1 MAGVDDLGFKIN
13 VDASGATKGA
23 NEFTAAAGRIAE
35 ATRAMARATQ
45 GAKAAVLQNAVSGRG
60 GAEYRT
66 MMKQIE
72 AYKGLIKVTREL
84 TAVRKELDGVDF
96 SKTAK
101 NISEAVKAMAKATRT
116 TDYLGSPQLDK
127 VKSQIDMYARLAN
140 VTRDFARAN
149 KELQSSLAKTNQ
161 AVAAA
166 KTPQGTATTDRE
178 RQAAID
184 RYRNRAQNAALLRNS
199 AGSSG
204 IVVERGVREETE
216 AYKELVDAIGK
227 AAAAEEKRAI
237 SAGISRDI
245 ADIKKREADETRRLA
260 EAERDAAEI
269 SGRSQAFRATQIAD
283 INSAIDANNRYIG
296 ALESTRFAAQ
306 DLRNYLSLLAAGF
319 TSLSVA
325 SVAAAAS
332 QERAFADVAR
342 TTQMSAQSA
351 EMRTLSNTYKDLST
365 QISTTYED
373 LSQIGSLGAQMGISA
388 DKLGDF
394 THAVAGFTT
403 ITGTN
408 IDSATEAFGRFFE
421 MVDNAGVEADHSGE
435 RYMNFA
441 SQVAELGAKS
451 VATESEI
458 LTMANSIAASAAS
471 AGIGQDAILA
481 YATALSSLGIK
492 QEWARGSLQ
501 RIFGSINDAVAEAGE
516 GMDKFATVLGMT
528 TTEAENLWRTDPST
542 FFNNLLTSLNN
553 VTDSVE
559 RWTIIKN
566 LGFKNTR
573 DIQLLQ
579 RLSLNIDLVN
589 ESFRNS
595 ADAARNTEFLDSSLE
610 TLNATLTETI
620 QRWKNSLANLGA
632 SLGGPFLGVV
642 KKILD
647 GLIVIQDALSH
658 IGDNAF
664 GRVFLAASSG
674 LVIFGSLVAI
684 SKVLQALVLNV
695 AASYVSMKTNMV
707 QAGLSGQMTW
717 SNIYKLIKQ
726 ANTALYENIGL
737 MKTRAA
743 LERSDRAAT
752 SLGGLAAAGAA
763 ARKNA
768 DAIKAVGQAAG
779 EAGKD
784 LVSVGAAAASSAA
797 QTGLLAR
804 AMGGLKGVMSGI
816 ASLGPMGWIGIAATV
831 IPIAI
836 QLYDEW
842 ANSAKRAAE
851 AAQQA
856 RVENLQA
863 LGGGEALTKAI
874 LQDAKEAADGT
885 QETFGT
891 LELAVQGSAASTKD
905 SADTLYYWIDASG
918 NLVQATKEQAAALGY
933 STLAIGD
940 HTAALI
946 KDAIASSDA
955 FKSLSA
961 NDFKTLTDQGFDW
974 KEWSRQYATGG
985 QDAANSYIDGFIK
998 QLRDRKDE
1006 IYKANTYESRVYSGP
1021 YDNVGMPIRKY
1032 NDTQAGKQAE
1042 QDVQNLNNQ
1051 IEALENLRTKLG
1063 DVSGAASDAVS
1074 SQSALSQ
1081 IVQGL
1086 TGDTQDAA
1094 DATGSLADATAD
1106 AAEDAKTAG
1115 QAWDE
1120 YLQSLDA
1127 IVDAAFQFTNA
1138 EANMYSALDDLNQSL
1153 YDNGNSF
1160 ETFTEAGRSNLEALQ
1175 NYLKATAQYAGRM
1188 AEEMGMSGVEA
1199 QEYIASYVQ
1208 AAIDDLKAQGIDT
1221 TWIEAQMSNVVSSLD
1236 QTISG
1241 PTVDMTALNAGL
1253 QDAVTNANNAAALIQ
1268 QILAGVGI
1276 RTSSRPGGGLN
1287 TGGRRLTKG
1296 LGSKGGL
1303 TTKQIIAGP
1312 SIGMMGFTG
1321 RSGGGSIRGLA
1332 GTMFQGNKQR
1342 YQFTPKET
1350 SSRGGGGG
1358 GGGRSPRSGGGG
1370 GGGRDYTPR
1379 SSSSRNRKEKT
1390 PEEIFE
1396 DFLSRLD
1403 KAMNQ
1408 ALNRFW
1414 QNQDAQDKYHAQ
1426 LNTMRKT
1433 IEDAKKSIEDLTN
1446 DIWDLNNTLS
1456 EKQNDLA
1463 NQKYFQ
1469 SIAKKYGDTSRV
1481 RDIQVDIDKTTK
1493 EISDTQKSITE
1504 KTKEIAKTREG
1515 MYALQGYTEAAINNR
1530 AALKALQA
1538 AMIEMI
1544 NAYAASGAST
1554 EQLTAY
1560 AAQLKQEFIAQATQ
1574 MGFNQGEVTTLSG
1587 AFDNLTRT
1595 IQAVPRVV
1603 DVDVSD
1609 NGTSDRTGAGISRM
1623 ASNGG
1628 AGYSAPVTANANT
1641 ELAAKQIGYLTKD
1654 RYVNVYVQAV
1664 RTGAALGALG
1674 AMGGFRYAHGGRVP
1688 GRAGGGG
1695 MLGGRRRTGNW
1706 DADDMLGITSA
1717 GGVIGVQSGEYVM
1730 PRASVDKYGP
1740 GMMEAIRAGQYRPEV
1755 KVNNSPGLSGPITIN
1770 PNQIHQLARAVSTV
1784 LNLDGREV
1792 GAAVNNVNARSGRRG
1807 TY

>member
-1 MAGVDDLGFKIN
+1 MAGVDDLGFKIS

-66 MMKQIE
+66 MMKQID

-84 TAVRKELDGVDF
+84 AAARKELDGVDF

-127 VKSQIDMYARLAN
+127 VKSQIDLYARLAN
-140 VTRDFARAN
+140 VSRDLARAN
-149 KELQSSLAKTNQ
+149 KELQSSLIKTNQ
-161 AVAAA
+161 AVAAQPKQKTELDEAA
-166 KTPQGTATTDRE
+166 KRE
-178 RQAAID
+178 ALSAFRGKMYRARVRQADPTAPG
-184 RYRNRAQNAALLRNS
+184 AEVA
-199 AGSSG
+199 
-204 IVVERGVREETE
+204 EGVRAETQ

-227 AAAAEEKRAI
+227 AEAAEEKRATV
-237 SAGISRDI
+237 AGINQDLAR
-245 ADIKKREADETRRLA
+245 ARRQEADETRRLA
-260 EAERDAAEI
+260 EAEREAAEI

-306 DLRNYLSLLAAGF
+306 DLRNYLTLLAAGF

-325 SVAAAAS
+325 SVSAAAS

-351 EMRTLSNTYKDLST
+351 EMRALSNTYKDLST

-421 MVDNAGVEADHSGE
+421 MVDNAGVEADHSGQ

-516 GMDKFATVLGMT
+516 GMGKFATVLGMT
-528 TTEAENLWRTDPST
+528 TEEAENLWRTDPST

-559 RWTIIKN
+559 RWTVIKN

-589 ESFRNS
+589 ESFKNS
-595 ADAARNTEFLDSSLE
+595 AEASRNTEFLDKSLE

-647 GLIVIQDALSH
+647 GLIVIQNALSH

-695 AASYVSMKTNMV
+695 AASYVSMRTNMV

-726 ANTALYENIGL
+726 ANMALYENIGL
-737 MKTRAA
+737 MKTRTA
-743 LERSDRAAT
+743 LERSDQAAT
-752 SLGGLAAAGAA
+752 SLGGLAAAGAQA
-763 ARKNA
+763 KKNA
-768 DAIKAVGQAAG
+768 DAIKAVGDAAG

-784 LVSVGAAAASSAA
+784 LAAVGEEAAASAA
-797 QTGLLAR
+797 KTGLLAK

-816 ASLGPMGWIGIAATV
+816 ASIGPMGWIGIAATA
-831 IPIAI
+831 IPVAI

-863 LGGGEALTKAI
+863 LGGGEALTKAL

-885 QETFGT
+885 QQTFGA
-891 LELAVQGSAASTKD
+891 LELAVDGSASSTKD
-905 SADTLYYWIDASG
+905 SADALYYWIDASG
-918 NLVQATKEQAAALGY
+918 NLVQATKDQAAAMGY

-985 QDAANSYIDGFIK
+985 QDAANSYIDGFIQ
-998 QLRDRKDE
+998 QLKDRKDE
-1006 IYKANTYESRVYSGP
+1006 IYKANTYEARTYSGP
-1021 YDNVGMPIRKY
+1021 YDYTGTPIRKY
-1032 NDTQAGKQAE
+1032 YSTQAGQQAE

-1074 SQSALSQ
+1074 SQTALGQ

-1094 DATGSLADATAD
+1094 DATGGLADATAD

-1160 ETFTEAGRSNLEALQ
+1160 DTFTEAGRSNLEALQ

-1208 AAIDDLKAQGIDT
+1208 AAIQDLKDQGIDT

-1241 PTVDMTALNAGL
+1241 PTVDMSALNAGL

-1287 TGGRRLTKG
+1287 TGGKRLNKNV

-1303 TTKQIIAGP
+1303 TTKQITAGM
-1312 SIGMMGFTG
+1312 SIGAMGFTG
-1321 RSGGGSIRGLA
+1321 GGGSVRGLA
-1332 GTMFQGNKQR
+1332 GTMFRGNKQR
-1342 YQFTPKET
+1342 YQFTPRES

-1358 GGGRSPRSGGGG
+1358 GGHRGGGGGG

-1379 SSSSRNRKEKT
+1379 SSSSRARKEKT

-1408 ALNRFW
+1408 ALNKFW

-1426 LNTMRKT
+1426 LNSMRKT
-1433 IEDAKKSIEDLTN
+1433 IEDANKSIKDLTD

-1456 EKQNDLA
+1456 EKENDLA
-1463 NQKYFQ
+1463 NQRYFQ
-1469 SIAKKYGDTSRV
+1469 SVAKKYGDTSRQ

-1493 EISDTQKSITE
+1493 EISDTKNSIADKE
-1504 KTKEIAKTREG
+1504 KEIAKTKEG

-1628 AGYSAPVTANANT
+1628 AGYSAPVTAQADT
-1641 ELAAKQIGYLTKD
+1641 YRAGKQLSDFTRD
-1654 RYVNVYVQAV
+1654 RYMTVYVQAV

-1706 DADDMLGITSA
+1706 DADDMLGITPV

-1730 PRASVDKYGP
+1730 PRSSVDRYGP

-1784 LNLDGREV
+1784 LNLDGRAV

>member
-1 MAGVDDLGFKIN
+1 MAGVDDLGFKIS

-66 MMKQIE
+66 MMKQID

-84 TAVRKELDGVDF
+84 AAARKELDGVDF
-96 SKTAK
+96 SKTAQ

-116 TDYLGSPQLDK
+116 TDYIGSPQLDK
-127 VKSQIDMYARLAN
+127 VKSQIDLYARLAN
-140 VTRDFARAN
+140 VSRDLARAN
-149 KELQSSLAKTNQ
+149 KELQSSLIKTNQ
-161 AVAAA
+161 AVAAQPKQKTELDEAA
-166 KTPQGTATTDRE
+166 KRE
-178 RQAAID
+178 ALSAFRGKMYRARVRQADPTA
-184 RYRNRAQNAALLRNS
+184 
-199 AGSSG
+199 SG
-204 IVVERGVREETE
+204 AEVAEGVRAETQ

-227 AAAAEEKRAI
+227 AEAAEEKRATV
-237 SAGISRDI
+237 AGINQDLAR
-245 ADIKKREADETRRLA
+245 ARRQEADETRRLA

-306 DLRNYLSLLAAGF
+306 DLRNYLTLLAAGF

-351 EMRTLSNTYKDLST
+351 EMRALSNTYRDLST
-365 QISTTYED
+365 QISSTYED

-421 MVDNAGVEADHSGE
+421 MVDNAGVEADHSGQ

-516 GMDKFATVLGMT
+516 GMGKFATVLGMT
-528 TTEAENLWRTDPST
+528 TEEAENLWRTDPST

-559 RWTIIKN
+559 RWTVIKN

-620 QRWKNSLANLGA
+620 ARWKNSLANLGA

-674 LVIFGSLVAI
+674 LVVFGSLVAI

-737 MKTRAA
+737 MKTRTA
-743 LERSDRAAT
+743 LERSDQAAT
-752 SLGGLAAAGAA
+752 SLGGLAAAGSVA
-763 ARKNA
+763 KKGA
-768 DAIKAVGQAAG
+768 DAIKAVGDAAG
-779 EAGKD
+779 EAGRD
-784 LVSVGAAAASSAA
+784 IVEVGTAAASSAA
-797 QTGLLAR
+797 KTGLLAK

-816 ASLGPMGWIGIAATV
+816 ASIGPMGWIGIAATA
-831 IPIAI
+831 IPVAI

-851 AAQQA
+851 AAEQA

-863 LGGGEALTKAI
+863 LGGGEALTKALI
-874 LQDAKEAADGT
+874 QDAKEAADGT
-885 QETFGT
+885 QQTFGA
-891 LELAVQGSAASTKD
+891 LELAVDGSASSTKD
-905 SADTLYYWIDASG
+905 SADALYYWIDASG
-918 NLVQATKEQAAALGY
+918 NLVQATKDQAAAMGY

-985 QDAANSYIDGFIK
+985 QDAANSYIDGFIQ
-998 QLRDRKDE
+998 QLKDRKDE
-1006 IYKANTYESRVYSGP
+1006 IYKANTYEARTYSGP
-1021 YDNVGMPIRKY
+1021 YDYTGTPIRKY
-1032 NDTQAGKQAE
+1032 YSTQAGQQAE

-1074 SQSALSQ
+1074 SQTALGQ

-1094 DATGSLADATAD
+1094 DATGGLADATAD

-1138 EANMYSALDDLNQSL
+1138 EADMYSALDDLNQSL

-1208 AAIDDLKAQGIDT
+1208 AAIQDLKDQGIDT
-1221 TWIEAQMSNVVSSLD
+1221 TWVEAQMSNVVSSLD

-1241 PTVDMTALNAGL
+1241 PTVDMSALNAGL

-1287 TGGRRLTKG
+1287 TGGKRLNKNA

-1303 TTKQIIAGP
+1303 TTKQITAGM
-1312 SIGMMGFTG
+1312 SVGAMGFTG
-1321 RSGGGSIRGLA
+1321 GGGSVRGLA
-1332 GTMFQGNKQR
+1332 NTMFQGNKQR
-1342 YQFTPKET
+1342 YQFTPKES

-1358 GGGRSPRSGGGG
+1358 GGHRGGGGGG

-1379 SSSSRNRKEKT
+1379 SSSSRTRKEKT

-1433 IEDAKKSIEDLTN
+1433 IEDANKSIKDLTD

-1456 EKQNDLA
+1456 EKENDLA
-1463 NQKYFQ
+1463 NQRYFQ
-1469 SIAKKYGDTSRV
+1469 SVAKKYGDTSRE

-1493 EISDTQKSITE
+1493 EISDTKNSIADKE
-1504 KTKEIAKTREG
+1504 KEIAKTKEG

-1530 AALKALQA
+1530 AALKALQST
-1538 AMIEMI
+1538 MIDMI

-1609 NGTSDRTGAGISRM
+1609 NGTSDRTGAGIRSM

-1628 AGYSAPVTANANT
+1628 AGYQAPVTAEADTYRAGKQLSALT
-1641 ELAAKQIGYLTKD
+1641 ED
-1654 RYVNVYVQAV
+1654 RYVTIRARVVS
-1664 RTGAALGALG
+1664 GALAG
-1674 AMGGFRYAHGGRVP
+1674 LAGFLGRAHGGRVP

-1706 DADDMLGITSA
+1706 DADDLLGITSA
-1717 GGVIGVQSGEYVM
+1717 GGIIGVQSGEYVM
-1730 PRASVDKYGP
+1730 PRSSVDKYGP

-1784 LNLDGREV
+1784 LNLDGRQV

>member
-149 KELQSSLAKTNQ
+149 RELQASLAKTNQ

-166 KTPQGTATTDRE
+166 KTPEGTATTDRE

-184 RYRNRAQNAALLRNS
+184 RYQYRARVAKFDQLSPS
-199 AGSSG
+199 ATGSD
-204 IVVERGVREETE
+204 VTRAVREESE

-342 TTQMSAQSA
+342 TTQMPAQSA

-421 MVDNAGVEADHSGE
+421 MVDNAGVEADHSGQ

-516 GMDKFATVLGMT
+516 GMDKFAAVLGMT
-528 TTEAENLWRTDPST
+528 TAEAENLWRTDPST

-559 RWTIIKN
+559 RWTVIKN

-595 ADAARNTEFLDSSLE
+595 AEAARNTEFLDKSLE

-620 QRWKNSLANLGA
+620 ARWKNSLANLGA
-632 SLGGPFLGVV
+632 SLGGPFLGIV

-647 GLIVIQDALSH
+647 GLIVIQNALSR

-717 SNIYKLIKQ
+717 LNIYKLIKQ

-768 DAIKAVGQAAG
+768 DAIKAVGEAAG

-784 LVSVGAAAASSAA
+784 LVSVGTAAASSAA
-797 QTGLLAR
+797 QTGLLAK

-816 ASLGPMGWIGIAATV
+816 ASIGPMGWIGIAATV
-831 IPIAI
+831 IPLAI

-842 ANSAKRAAE
+842 ANAEQRAADKARE
-851 AAQQA
+851 VQQA
-856 RVENLQA
+856 QLTA
-863 LGGGEALTKAI
+863 LGGADQFTKAL
-874 LQDAKEAADGT
+874 LQDSRDAAAGNT
-885 QETFGT
+885 NAYTGMT
-891 LELAVQGSAASTKD
+891 VAVDGSAEATRKG
-905 SADTLYYWIDASG
+905 ADAMYYWIDASG
-918 NLVQATKEQAAALGY
+918 NLVQATKDQAAAMGY
-933 STLAIGD
+933 STLAIGE
-940 HTAALI
+940 HTAALF
-946 KDAIASSDA
+946 KDALANSDA
-955 FKSLSA
+955 FKEFT
-961 NDFKTLTDQGFDW
+961 NYDFQWLKDAGFDW
-974 KEWSRQYATGG
+974 KEWARIQAEEGKAG
-985 QDAANSYIDGFIK
+985 IDSYIDTLIDELTAKGAELEKKFFK
-998 QLRDRKDE
+998 QDSSPLGSFGRLIGGNPGWWTNSDAE
-1006 IYKANTYESRVYSGP
+1006 AQVAQIES
-1021 YDNVGMPIRKY
+1021 
-1032 NDTQAGKQAE
+1032 
-1042 QDVQNLNNQ
+1042 Q
-1051 IEALENLRTKLG
+1051 IEALQKLKGAQG
-1063 DVSGAASDAVS
+1063 DIADTASTALS
-1074 SQSALSQ
+1074 SQQALSD
-1081 IVQGL
+1081 VTQGL

-1094 DATGSLADATAD
+1094 DAQGNLADATAD

-1138 EANMYSALDDLNQSL
+1138 EASMYSALDELNQSL

-1160 ETFTEAGRSNLEALQ
+1160 DTFTEAGRSNLEALQ

-1221 TWIEAQMSNVVSSLD
+1221 TWVEAQMSNVVSSLD

-1241 PTVDMTALNAGL
+1241 PTVDMSALNAGL

-1303 TTKQIIAGP
+1303 TTKQITAGP
-1312 SIGMMGFTG
+1312 AIGMMGFTG

-1358 GGGRSPRSGGGG
+1358 GGGRSPRDGGGG
-1370 GGGRDYTPR
+1370 GDRDRTPR

-1433 IEDAKKSIEDLTN
+1433 IEDAKKSIEDLTD

-1469 SIAKKYGDTSRV
+1469 SVARKYGDTSRV

-1493 EISDTQKSITE
+1493 DISDTQKSITE

-1654 RYVNVYVQAV
+1654 RYMNVYVQAV

-1706 DADDMLGITSA
+1706 DADDLLGITSA

-1730 PRASVDKYGP
+1730 PRTSVDKYGP

-1755 KVNNSPGLSGPITIN
+1755 KTNNSPGLSGPITIN

-1784 LNLDGREV
+1784 LNLDGRQV

>member
-1 MAGVDDLGFKIN
+1 MAGVDDLGFKIS

-66 MMKQIE
+66 MMKQID

-84 TAVRKELDGVDF
+84 AAVRKELDGVDF

-140 VTRDFARAN
+140 VSRDLARAN

-166 KTPQGTATTDRE
+166 KAPQGTATTDRE

-184 RYRNRAQNAALLRNS
+184 RYQYRARVAKFDQLSPS
-199 AGSSG
+199 ATGSD
-204 IVVERGVREETE
+204 VTRAVREETD

-260 EAERDAAEI
+260 EAEREAAEI

-306 DLRNYLSLLAAGF
+306 DLRNYLTLLAAGF

-325 SVAAAAS
+325 SVSAAAS

-342 TTQMSAQSA
+342 TTQMSSQSA
-351 EMRTLSNTYKDLST
+351 EMRALSNTYKDLST

-421 MVDNAGVEADHSGE
+421 MVDNAGVEADHSGQ

-516 GMDKFATVLGMT
+516 GMGKFATVLGMT
-528 TTEAENLWRTDPST
+528 TEEAENLWRTDPST

-620 QRWKNSLANLGA
+620 ARWKNSLANLGA

-647 GLIVIQDALSH
+647 GLIVIQNALSH

-737 MKTRAA
+737 MKTRTA
-743 LERSDRAAT
+743 LERSDQAAT
-752 SLGGLAAAGAA
+752 SLGGLAAAGSAA
-763 ARKNA
+763 KKNA
-768 DAIKAVGQAAG
+768 DAIKAVGDAAG

-784 LVSVGAAAASSAA
+784 LAAVGEEAAASAA
-797 QTGLLAR
+797 KTGLLAK

-816 ASLGPMGWIGIAATV
+816 ASIGPMGWIGIAATA
-831 IPIAI
+831 IPVAI

-851 AAQQA
+851 AAEQA

-863 LGGGEALTKAI
+863 LGGGEALTKALI
-874 LQDAKEAADGT
+874 QDAKEAADGT
-885 QETFGT
+885 QQTFGA
-891 LELAVQGSAASTKD
+891 LELAVDGSASSTKD
-905 SADTLYYWIDASG
+905 SADALYYWIDASG
-918 NLVQATKEQAAALGY
+918 NLVQATKDQAAAMGY

-985 QDAANSYIDGFIK
+985 QDAANSYIDGFIQ
-998 QLRDRKDE
+998 QLKDRKDE
-1006 IYKANTYESRVYSGP
+1006 IYKANTYEARTYSGP
-1021 YDNVGMPIRKY
+1021 YDYTGTPIRKY
-1032 NDTQAGKQAE
+1032 YSTQAGQQAE

-1074 SQSALSQ
+1074 SQTALGQ

-1138 EANMYSALDDLNQSL
+1138 EAGMYSALDELNQSL

-1160 ETFTEAGRSNLEALQ
+1160 DTFTEAGRSNLEALQ

-1221 TWIEAQMSNVVSSLD
+1221 TWVEAQMSNVVSSLD

-1241 PTVDMTALNAGL
+1241 PTVDMSALNAGL

-1287 TGGRRLTKG
+1287 TGGKRLNKNA

-1303 TTKQIIAGP
+1303 TTKQITAGM
-1312 SIGMMGFTG
+1312 SIGAMGFTG
-1321 RSGGGSIRGLA
+1321 GGGSVRGLA
-1332 GTMFQGNKQR
+1332 NTMFQGNKQR
-1342 YQFTPKET
+1342 YQFTPKES

-1358 GGGRSPRSGGGG
+1358 GGHRGGGG
-1370 GGGRDYTPR
+1370 GGGGGHDHTPR
-1379 SSSSRNRKEKT
+1379 SSSSRTRKEKT

-1408 ALNRFW
+1408 ALNKFW

-1426 LNTMRKT
+1426 LNSMRKT
-1433 IEDAKKSIEDLTN
+1433 IEDANKSIKDLTD

-1456 EKQNDLA
+1456 EKENDLA
-1463 NQKYFQ
+1463 NQRYFQ
-1469 SIAKKYGDTSRV
+1469 SVAKKYGDTSRQ

-1493 EISDTQKSITE
+1493 EISDTKNSIADKE
-1504 KTKEIAKTREG
+1504 KEIAKTKEG

-1530 AALKALQA
+1530 AALKALQST
-1538 AMIEMI
+1538 MIDMI

-1609 NGTSDRTGAGISRM
+1609 NGTSDRTGAGIRSM

-1628 AGYSAPVTANANT
+1628 AGYQAPVTAEADTYRAGKQLSALT
-1641 ELAAKQIGYLTKD
+1641 ED
-1654 RYVNVYVQAV
+1654 RYVNIRARVVS
-1664 RTGAALGALG
+1664 GALAG
-1674 AMGGFRYAHGGRVP
+1674 LAGFLGRAHGGRVP

-1706 DADDMLGITSA
+1706 DADDLLGITSA

-1730 PRASVDKYGP
+1730 PRSSVDKYGP

-1784 LNLDGREV
+1784 LNLDGRAV

>member
-1 MAGVDDLGFKIN
+1 MAGVDDLGFKIS

-84 TAVRKELDGVDF
+84 AAVRKELDGVDF

-116 TDYLGSPQLDK
+116 TDYIGSPQLDK
-127 VKSQIDMYARLAN
+127 VKSQIDLYARLAN
-140 VTRDFARAN
+140 VSRDLARAN

-161 AVAAA
+161 AVAAQPKQKTELDEAA
-166 KTPQGTATTDRE
+166 KRE
-178 RQAAID
+178 ALSAFRGKMYRARVRQADPTA
-184 RYRNRAQNAALLRNS
+184 
-199 AGSSG
+199 SG
-204 IVVERGVREETE
+204 AEVAEGVRAETQ

-227 AAAAEEKRAI
+227 AEAAEEKRATV
-237 SAGISRDI
+237 AGINQDVAR
-245 ADIKKREADETRRLA
+245 ARRQEADETRRLA

-269 SGRSQAFRATQIAD
+269 SGRSSAFRATQIAD

-306 DLRNYLSLLAAGF
+306 DLRNYLTLLAAGF

-351 EMRTLSNTYKDLST
+351 EMRALSNTYKDLST

-421 MVDNAGVEADHSGE
+421 MVDNAGVEADHSGQ

-528 TTEAENLWRTDPST
+528 TEEAENLWRTDPST

-589 ESFRNS
+589 ESFKNS
-595 ADAARNTEFLDSSLE
+595 ADAARNTEFLDKSLE

-620 QRWKNSLANLGA
+620 ARWKNSLANLGA

-647 GLIVIQDALSH
+647 GLIVIQDALAH

-674 LVIFGSLVAI
+674 LVVFGSLVAI

-726 ANTALYENIGL
+726 ANAALYENIGL

-743 LERSDRAAT
+743 LERSDQAAT

-763 ARKNA
+763 AKKNA
-768 DAIKAVGQAAG
+768 DAIKAVGDAAG

-784 LVSVGAAAASSAA
+784 LAGVGTAAASSAA
-797 QTGLLAR
+797 KTGLLAK

-816 ASLGPMGWIGIAATV
+816 ASIGPMGWIGIAATA
-831 IPIAI
+831 IPVVI

-851 AAQQA
+851 AAEQA

-863 LGGGEALTKAI
+863 LGGGEALTKALI
-874 LQDAKEAADGT
+874 QDAKEAADGT
-885 QETFGT
+885 QQTFGA
-891 LELAVQGSAASTKD
+891 LELAVDGSADSTKD
-905 SADTLYYWIDASG
+905 SADALYYWIDASG
-918 NLVQATKEQAAALGY
+918 NLVQATKDQAAAMGY

-985 QDAANSYIDGFIK
+985 QDAANSYIDGFIQ
-998 QLRDRKDE
+998 QLKDRKDE
-1006 IYKANTYESRVYSGP
+1006 IYKANTYEARTYSGP
-1021 YDNVGMPIRKY
+1021 YDYTGTPIRKY
-1032 NDTQAGKQAE
+1032 YSTQAGQQAE

-1074 SQSALSQ
+1074 SQTALGQ

-1138 EANMYSALDDLNQSL
+1138 EAGMYSALDELNQSL

-1160 ETFTEAGRSNLEALQ
+1160 DTFTEAGRSNLEALQ

-1221 TWIEAQMSNVVSSLD
+1221 TWVEAQMSNVVSSLD

-1241 PTVDMTALNAGL
+1241 PTVDMSTLNAGL

-1287 TGGRRLTKG
+1287 TGGKRLNKNA

-1303 TTKQIIAGP
+1303 TTKQITAGM
-1312 SIGMMGFTG
+1312 SIGAMGFTG
-1321 RSGGGSIRGLA
+1321 GGGSVRGLA
-1332 GTMFQGNKQR
+1332 NTMFQGNKQR
-1342 YQFTPKET
+1342 YQFTPKT
-1350 SSRGGGGG
+1350 SSGHGGGGGGGGHRGGGGG
-1358 GGGRSPRSGGGG
+1358 GGGNREH
-1370 GGGRDYTPR
+1370 TPR
-1379 SSSSRNRKEKT
+1379 SSSSRTRKEKT

-1408 ALNRFW
+1408 ALNKFW

-1426 LNTMRKT
+1426 LNSMRKT
-1433 IEDAKKSIEDLTN
+1433 IEDANKSIKDLTD

-1456 EKQNDLA
+1456 EKENDLA
-1463 NQKYFQ
+1463 NQRYFQ
-1469 SIAKKYGDTSRV
+1469 SVAKKYGDTSRE

-1493 EISDTQKSITE
+1493 EISDTKNSIADKE
-1504 KTKEIAKTREG
+1504 KEIAKTKEG

-1530 AALKALQA
+1530 AALKALQST
-1538 AMIEMI
+1538 MIDMI

-1609 NGTSDRTGAGISRM
+1609 NGTSDRTGAGIRSM

-1628 AGYSAPVTANANT
+1628 AGYQAPVTAEADTWRAGKQLSALT
-1641 ELAAKQIGYLTKD
+1641 ED
-1654 RYVNVYVQAV
+1654 RYVTIRARVVS
-1664 RTGAALGALG
+1664 GALAG
-1674 AMGGFRYAHGGRVP
+1674 LAGFLGRAHGGRVP

-1706 DADDMLGITSA
+1706 DADDMLGITPV

-1730 PRASVDKYGP
+1730 PRSSVDKYGP

-1784 LNLDGREV
+1784 LNLDGRAV

>member
-1 MAGVDDLGFKIN
+1 MAGVDDLGFKIS

-45 GAKAAVLQNAVSGRG
+45 GVKAAVLQNAVSGRG

-66 MMKQIE
+66 MMKQID

-149 KELQSSLAKTNQ
+149 RELQASLAKTNQ

-166 KTPQGTATTDRE
+166 KTPAGTATTDRE

-184 RYRNRAQNAALLRNS
+184 RYQYRARVAKFDQLSPS
-199 AGSSG
+199 ATGSD
-204 IVVERGVREETE
+204 VTRAVREESA

-283 INSAIDANNRYIG
+283 INNTIDANNRYIG

-306 DLRNYLSLLAAGF
+306 DLRNYLTLLAAGF

-325 SVAAAAS
+325 SVSAAAS

-351 EMRTLSNTYKDLST
+351 EMRALSNTYKDLST

-421 MVDNAGVEADHSGE
+421 MVDNAGVEADHSGQ

-516 GMDKFATVLGMT
+516 GMGKFATVLGMT
-528 TTEAENLWRTDPST
+528 TEEAENLWRTDPST

-559 RWTIIKN
+559 RWTVIKN

-647 GLIVIQDALSH
+647 GLIVIQNALSH

-737 MKTRAA
+737 MKTRTA
-743 LERSDRAAT
+743 LERSDNAAT
-752 SLGGLAAAGAA
+752 SLGGLAAAGSAA
-763 ARKNA
+763 KKGA
-768 DAIKAVGQAAG
+768 DAIKAAGDAAG

-784 LVSVGAAAASSAA
+784 IVEVGTAAASSAA
-797 QTGLLAR
+797 KTGLLAK

-816 ASLGPMGWIGIAATV
+816 ASIGPMGWIGIAATA
-831 IPIAI
+831 IPVAI

-851 AAQQA
+851 AAEQA

-863 LGGGEALTKAI
+863 LGGGEALTKAL

-885 QETFGT
+885 QQTFGA
-891 LELAVQGSAASTKD
+891 LELAVDGSAASTKD
-905 SADTLYYWIDASG
+905 SADALYYWIDASG
-918 NLVQATKEQAAALGY
+918 NLVQATKDQAAAMGY

-985 QDAANSYIDGFIK
+985 QDAANSYIDGFIQ
-998 QLRDRKDE
+998 QLKDRKDE
-1006 IYKANTYESRVYSGP
+1006 IYKANTYEARTYSGP
-1021 YDNVGMPIRKY
+1021 YDYTGTPIRKY
-1032 NDTQAGKQAE
+1032 NSTPAGQQAE

-1074 SQSALSQ
+1074 SQTALGQ

-1138 EANMYSALDDLNQSL
+1138 EAGMYSALDELNQSL

-1160 ETFTEAGRSNLEALQ
+1160 DTFTEAGRSNLEALQ

-1241 PTVDMTALNAGL
+1241 PTVDMSALNAGL

-1287 TGGRRLTKG
+1287 TGGKRLNKNA
-1296 LGSKGGL
+1296 LGPKGGL
-1303 TTKQIIAGP
+1303 TTKQITAGM
-1312 SIGMMGFTG
+1312 SLGAMGFTG
-1321 RSGGGSIRGLA
+1321 GGGSVRGLA
-1332 GTMFQGNKQR
+1332 NTMFQGNKQR
-1342 YQFTPKET
+1342 YQFTPKES

-1358 GGGRSPRSGGGG
+1358 GGHRGGGGGG

-1379 SSSSRNRKEKT
+1379 SSSSRTRKEKT

-1408 ALNRFW
+1408 ALNKFW

-1426 LNTMRKT
+1426 LNSMRKT
-1433 IEDAKKSIEDLTN
+1433 IEDANKSIKDLTD

-1456 EKQNDLA
+1456 EKENDLA
-1463 NQKYFQ
+1463 NQRYFQ
-1469 SIAKKYGDTSRV
+1469 SVAKKYGDTSRQ

-1493 EISDTQKSITE
+1493 DIADTKNSIADKE
-1504 KTKEIAKTREG
+1504 KEIAKTKEG
-1515 MYALQGYTEAAINNR
+1515 MYALQGYTEAAISNR
-1530 AALKALQA
+1530 AALKALQST
-1538 AMIEMI
+1538 MIDMI

-1609 NGTSDRTGAGISRM
+1609 NGTSDRTGAGIRSM

-1628 AGYSAPVTANANT
+1628 AGYQAPVTAEADTWRAGKQLSALT
-1641 ELAAKQIGYLTKD
+1641 ED
-1654 RYVNVYVQAV
+1654 RYVTIRARVVN
-1664 RTGAALGALG
+1664 GALAG
-1674 AMGGFRYAHGGRVP
+1674 LAGFLGRAHGGRVP

-1730 PRASVDKYGP
+1730 PRTSVDKYGP

-1784 LNLDGREV
+1784 LNLDGRQV

>member
-1 MAGVDDLGFKIN
+1 MAGVDDLGFKIS

-66 MMKQIE
+66 MMKQID
-72 AYKGLIKVTREL
+72 AYRGLIKVTREL
-84 TAVRKELDGVDF
+84 AAARKELDGVDF
-96 SKTAK
+96 SKTAQ

-116 TDYLGSPQLDK
+116 TDYIGSPQLDK

-140 VTRDFARAN
+140 VSRDLARAN

-161 AVAAA
+161 AVAAQPKQKTELDEAA
-166 KTPQGTATTDRE
+166 KRE
-178 RQAAID
+178 ALSAFRGKMYRARVRQADPTA
-184 RYRNRAQNAALLRNS
+184 
-199 AGSSG
+199 SG
-204 IVVERGVREETE
+204 AEVAEGVRAETQ

-227 AAAAEEKRAI
+227 AEAAEEKRATV
-237 SAGISRDI
+237 AGINQDLAR
-245 ADIKKREADETRRLA
+245 ARRQEADETRRLA

-306 DLRNYLSLLAAGF
+306 DLRNYLTLLAAGF

-325 SVAAAAS
+325 SIAAAAS

-351 EMRTLSNTYKDLST
+351 EMRALSNTYKDLST

-421 MVDNAGVEADHSGE
+421 MVDNAGVEADHSGQ
-435 RYMNFA
+435 RYMDFA

-516 GMDKFATVLGMT
+516 GMGKFATVLGMT
-528 TTEAENLWRTDPST
+528 TEEAENLWRTDPST

-620 QRWKNSLANLGA
+620 ARWKNSLANLGA

-647 GLIVIQDALSH
+647 GLIVIQNALSH

-726 ANTALYENIGL
+726 ANMALYENIGL
-737 MKTRAA
+737 MKTRTA
-743 LERSDRAAT
+743 LERSDNAAT
-752 SLGGLAAAGAA
+752 TLGGLAAAGAQA
-763 ARKNA
+763 KKGA
-768 DAIKAVGQAAG
+768 DAAKDAAKGIAEVGT
-779 EAGKD
+779 
-784 LVSVGAAAASSAA
+784 AAASSAA
-797 QTGLLAR
+797 QTGLLAK

-816 ASLGPMGWIGIAATV
+816 ASIGPMGWIGIAATA
-831 IPIAI
+831 IPVVI

-863 LGGGEALTKAI
+863 LGGGEALTKALI
-874 LQDAKEAADGT
+874 QDAKEAADGT
-885 QETFGT
+885 QQTFGA
-891 LELAVQGSAASTKD
+891 LELAVDGSAASTKD
-905 SADTLYYWIDASG
+905 SADALYYWIDASG
-918 NLVQATKEQAAALGY
+918 NLVQATKDQAAAMGY

-985 QDAANSYIDGFIK
+985 QDAANSYIDGFIQ
-998 QLRDRKDE
+998 QLKDRKDE
-1006 IYKANTYESRVYSGP
+1006 IYKANTYEARTYSGP
-1021 YDNVGMPIRKY
+1021 YDNVGTPIRKY
-1032 NDTQAGKQAE
+1032 NSTPAGQQAE

-1074 SQSALSQ
+1074 SQTALGQ

-1106 AAEDAKTAG
+1106 AAGDAKTAG

-1138 EANMYSALDDLNQSL
+1138 EAGMYSALDELNQSL

-1160 ETFTEAGRSNLEALQ
+1160 DTFTEAGRSNLEALQ

-1241 PTVDMTALNAGL
+1241 PTVDMSALNAGL

-1287 TGGRRLTKG
+1287 TGGKRLNKNA

-1303 TTKQIIAGP
+1303 TTKQITAGM
-1312 SIGMMGFTG
+1312 SIGAMGFTG
-1321 RSGGGSIRGLA
+1321 GGGSVRGLA
-1332 GTMFQGNKQR
+1332 NTMFQGNKQR
-1342 YQFTPKET
+1342 YQFTPKES

-1358 GGGRSPRSGGGG
+1358 GGGHRGGGGG

-1379 SSSSRNRKEKT
+1379 SSSSRTRKEKT

-1408 ALNRFW
+1408 ALNKFW
-1414 QNQDAQDKYHAQ
+1414 QNQDARDKYHAQ
-1426 LNTMRKT
+1426 LNSMRKT
-1433 IEDAKKSIEDLTN
+1433 IEDANKSIKDLTD

-1456 EKQNDLA
+1456 EKENDLA
-1463 NQKYFQ
+1463 NQRYFQ
-1469 SIAKKYGDTSRV
+1469 SVAKKYGDTSRE

-1493 EISDTQKSITE
+1493 EISDTKNSIADKE
-1504 KTKEIAKTREG
+1504 KEIAKTKEG

-1530 AALKALQA
+1530 AALKALQST
-1538 AMIEMI
+1538 MIDMI

-1628 AGYSAPVTANANT
+1628 AGYSAPVTAQADTYRAGKQLSALT
-1641 ELAAKQIGYLTKD
+1641 ED
-1654 RYVNVYVQAV
+1654 RYVNIRARVVS
-1664 RTGAALGALG
+1664 GALAG
-1674 AMGGFRYAHGGRVP
+1674 LAGFLGRAHGGRVP

-1706 DADDMLGITSA
+1706 DADDMLGITPV

-1730 PRASVDKYGP
+1730 PRTSVDKYGP

-1784 LNLDGREV
+1784 LNLDGRAV

>member
-66 MMKQIE
+66 MMKQID

-84 TAVRKELDGVDF
+84 AAVRKELDGVDF

-116 TDYLGSPQLDK
+116 TDYIGSPQLDK

-140 VTRDFARAN
+140 VSRDLARAN
-149 KELQSSLAKTNQ
+149 KELQSSLIKTNQ
-161 AVAAA
+161 AVAAQPKQKTELDEAA
-166 KTPQGTATTDRE
+166 KRE
-178 RQAAID
+178 ALSAFRGKMYRARVRQADPTA
-184 RYRNRAQNAALLRNS
+184 
-199 AGSSG
+199 SG
-204 IVVERGVREETE
+204 AEVAEGVRAETQ

-227 AAAAEEKRAI
+227 AEAAEEKRATV
-237 SAGISRDI
+237 AGINQDLAR
-245 ADIKKREADETRRLA
+245 ARRQEADETRRLA

-269 SGRSQAFRATQIAD
+269 SERSQAFRATQIAD

-306 DLRNYLSLLAAGF
+306 DLRNYLTLLAAGF

-325 SVAAAAS
+325 SVSAAAS

-342 TTQMSAQSA
+342 TTQMSSQSA
-351 EMRTLSNTYKDLST
+351 EMRALSNTYKDLST

-421 MVDNAGVEADHSGE
+421 MVDNAGVEADHSGQ

-516 GMDKFATVLGMT
+516 GMGKFATVLGMT
-528 TTEAENLWRTDPST
+528 TEEAENLWRTDPST

-620 QRWKNSLANLGA
+620 ARWKNSLANLGA

-674 LVIFGSLVAI
+674 LVVFGSLVAI

-695 AASYVSMKTNMV
+695 AASYVSMRTNMV

-726 ANTALYENIGL
+726 ANAALYENIGL
-737 MKTRAA
+737 MKTRTA
-743 LERSDRAAT
+743 LERSDQAAT
-752 SLGGLAAAGAA
+752 SLGGLAAAGSAA
-763 ARKNA
+763 KKNA
-768 DAIKAVGQAAG
+768 DAIKAVGDAAG

-784 LVSVGAAAASSAA
+784 LAAVGEEAAASAA
-797 QTGLLAR
+797 KTGLLAK

-816 ASLGPMGWIGIAATV
+816 ASIGPMGWIGIAATA
-831 IPIAI
+831 IPVVI

-851 AAQQA
+851 AAEQA

-885 QETFGT
+885 QQTFGA
-891 LELAVQGSAASTKD
+891 LELAVDGSATSTKD
-905 SADTLYYWIDASG
+905 SADALYYWIDASG
-918 NLVQATKEQAAALGY
+918 NLVQATKDQAAAMGY

-961 NDFKTLTDQGFDW
+961 NDFKTLQDQGFDW

-985 QDAANSYIDGFIK
+985 QDAANSYIDGFIQ
-998 QLRDRKDE
+998 QLKDRKDE
-1006 IYKANTYESRVYSGP
+1006 IYKANTYEARVYSGP
-1021 YDNVGMPIRKY
+1021 YDNVGTPIRKY
-1032 NDTQAGKQAE
+1032 NSTPAGQQAE

-1074 SQSALSQ
+1074 SQTALGQ

-1138 EANMYSALDDLNQSL
+1138 EAGMYSALDELNQSL

-1160 ETFTEAGRSNLEALQ
+1160 DTFTEAGRSNLEALQ

-1221 TWIEAQMSNVVSSLD
+1221 TWVEAQMSNVVSSLD

-1241 PTVDMTALNAGL
+1241 PTVDMSALNAGL

-1287 TGGRRLTKG
+1287 TGGKRLNKNV

-1303 TTKQIIAGP
+1303 TTKQITAGL
-1312 SIGMMGFTG
+1312 SIGAMGFTG
-1321 RSGGGSIRGLA
+1321 GGGSVRGLA
-1332 GTMFQGNKQR
+1332 NTMFQGNKQR
-1342 YQFTPKET
+1342 YQFTPKT
-1350 SSRGGGGG
+1350 SSSGHGGGGGGGHRGGGGG
-1358 GGGRSPRSGGGG
+1358 GGGGH
-1370 GGGRDYTPR
+1370 DHTPR
-1379 SSSSRNRKEKT
+1379 SSSSRTRKEKT

-1408 ALNRFW
+1408 ALNKFW

-1426 LNTMRKT
+1426 LNSMRKT
-1433 IEDAKKSIEDLTN
+1433 IEDANKSIKDLTD

-1456 EKQNDLA
+1456 EKENDLA
-1463 NQKYFQ
+1463 NQRYFQ
-1469 SIAKKYGDTSRV
+1469 SVAKKYGDTSRQ

-1493 EISDTQKSITE
+1493 EISDTKNSIADKE
-1504 KTKEIAKTREG
+1504 KEIAKTKEG

-1530 AALKALQA
+1530 AALKALQST
-1538 AMIEMI
+1538 MIDMI

-1609 NGTSDRTGAGISRM
+1609 NGTSDRTGAGIRSM

-1628 AGYSAPVTANANT
+1628 AGYQAPVTAEADTWRAGKQLSALT
-1641 ELAAKQIGYLTKD
+1641 ED
-1654 RYVNVYVQAV
+1654 RYVTIRARVVS
-1664 RTGAALGALG
+1664 GALAG
-1674 AMGGFRYAHGGRVP
+1674 LAGFLGRAHGGRVP

-1706 DADDMLGITSA
+1706 DADDLLGITPV

-1730 PRASVDKYGP
+1730 PRSSVDKYGP

-1784 LNLDGREV
+1784 LNLDGRQV

>member
-1 MAGVDDLGFKIN
+1 MAGVDDLGFKIS

-66 MMKQIE
+66 MMKQID

-84 TAVRKELDGVDF
+84 AAARKELDGVDF
-96 SKTAK
+96 SKTAQ
-101 NISEAVKAMAKATRT
+101 NISEAVKSMAKATRT
-116 TDYLGSPQLDK
+116 TDYIGSPQLDK
-127 VKSQIDMYARLAN
+127 VKSQIDLYARLAN
-140 VTRDFARAN
+140 VSRDLARAN
-149 KELQSSLAKTNQ
+149 KELQSSLTKTNQ
-161 AVAAA
+161 AVAAQPKQKTELDEAA
-166 KTPQGTATTDRE
+166 KRE
-178 RQAAID
+178 ALSAFRGKMYRARVRQADPTAPG
-184 RYRNRAQNAALLRNS
+184 AEVA
-199 AGSSG
+199 
-204 IVVERGVREETE
+204 EGVRAETQ

-227 AAAAEEKRAI
+227 AEAAEEKRATV
-237 SAGISRDI
+237 AGINQDLARV
-245 ADIKKREADETRRLA
+245 RRQEADETRRLA
-260 EAERDAAEI
+260 EAEREAAEI

-306 DLRNYLSLLAAGF
+306 DLRNYLTLLAAGF

-325 SVAAAAS
+325 SVSAAAS

-342 TTQMSAQSA
+342 TTQMSSQSA
-351 EMRTLSNTYKDLST
+351 EMRALSNTYKDLST

-421 MVDNAGVEADHSGE
+421 MVDNAGVEADHSGQ

-516 GMDKFATVLGMT
+516 GMGKFATVLGMT
-528 TTEAENLWRTDPST
+528 TEEAENLWRTDPST

-620 QRWKNSLANLGA
+620 ARWKNSLANLGA

-695 AASYVSMKTNMV
+695 AASYVSMRTNMV

-737 MKTRAA
+737 MKTRTA
-743 LERSDRAAT
+743 LERSDQAAT
-752 SLGGLAAAGAA
+752 SLGGLAAAGSAA
-763 ARKNA
+763 KKNA
-768 DAIKAVGQAAG
+768 DAIKAVGDAAG

-784 LVSVGAAAASSAA
+784 LAAVGEEAAASAA
-797 QTGLLAR
+797 KTGLLAK

-816 ASLGPMGWIGIAATV
+816 ASIGPMGWIGIAATA
-831 IPIAI
+831 IPVAI

-851 AAQQA
+851 AAEQA

-863 LGGGEALTKAI
+863 LGGGEALTKAL

-885 QETFGT
+885 QQTFGA
-891 LELAVQGSAASTKD
+891 LELAVDGSASSTRD
-905 SADTLYYWIDASG
+905 SADALYYWIDASG
-918 NLVQATKEQAAALGY
+918 NLVQATKDQAAAMGY

-985 QDAANSYIDGFIK
+985 QDAANSYIDGFIQ
-998 QLRDRKDE
+998 QLKDRKDE
-1006 IYKANTYESRVYSGP
+1006 IYKANTYEARTYSGP
-1021 YDNVGMPIRKY
+1021 YDYTGTPIRKY
-1032 NDTQAGKQAE
+1032 YSTQAGQQAE
-1042 QDVQNLNNQ
+1042 QDVQDLNNQ
-1051 IEALENLRTKLG
+1051 IEALESLRTKLG

-1074 SQSALSQ
+1074 SQTALGQ

-1138 EANMYSALDDLNQSL
+1138 EAGMYSALDELNQSL

-1160 ETFTEAGRSNLEALQ
+1160 DTFTEAGRSNLEALQ

-1221 TWIEAQMSNVVSSLD
+1221 TWVEAQMSNVVSSLD

-1241 PTVDMTALNAGL
+1241 PTVDMSALNAGL

-1287 TGGRRLTKG
+1287 TGGKRLNKNA
-1296 LGSKGGL
+1296 LGSKGGP
-1303 TTKQIIAGP
+1303 TTKQITAGM
-1312 SIGMMGFTG
+1312 SIGAMGFTG
-1321 RSGGGSIRGLA
+1321 GGGSVRGLA
-1332 GTMFQGNKQR
+1332 NTMFQGNKQR
-1342 YQFTPKET
+1342 YQFTPKES

-1358 GGGRSPRSGGGG
+1358 GGHRGGGGGG

-1379 SSSSRNRKEKT
+1379 SSSSRTRKEKT

-1426 LNTMRKT
+1426 LNTMRKA
-1433 IEDAKKSIEDLTN
+1433 IEDANKSIKDLTD

-1456 EKQNDLA
+1456 EKENDLA
-1463 NQKYFQ
+1463 NQRYFQ
-1469 SIAKKYGDTSRV
+1469 SVAKKYGDTSRQ

-1493 EISDTQKSITE
+1493 GISDTKNSIADKE
-1504 KTKEIAKTREG
+1504 KEIAKTKEG

-1530 AALKALQA
+1530 AALKALQST
-1538 AMIEMI
+1538 MIDMI

-1574 MGFNQGEVTTLSG
+1574 MGFNQGEVTELAG
-1587 AFDNLTRT
+1587 AFDHLTYT
-1595 IQAVPRVV
+1595 INTTPRVV
-1603 DVDVSD
+1603 DVEVSD
-1609 NGTSDRTGAGISRM
+1609 NGSAAATGDRIRNM

-1628 AGYSAPVTANANT
+1628 AGYTAPVTANADT
-1641 ELAAKQIGYLTKD
+1641 YKAVGDLQELTKD
-1654 RYVNVYVQAV
+1654 EYKNIYVQFRQIQSPV
-1664 RTGAALGALG
+1664 VG
-1674 AMGGFRYAHGGRVP
+1674 MGVFRGGRFAHGGRVP
-1688 GRAGGGG
+1688 GYATGGGL
-1695 MLGGRRRTGNW
+1695 LGGRRAGNW
-1706 DADDMLGITSA
+1706 DADNLLGINRA
-1717 GGVIGVQSGEYVM
+1717 GGVVGLQGGEYVM
-1730 PRASVDKYGP
+1730 PRRSVDRYGP
-1740 GMMEAIRAGQYRPEV
+1740 DMMEAIRSGQFRPEV
-1755 KVNNSPGLSGPITIN
+1755 RVNGGIGDSGPITIN

-1784 LNLDGREV
+1784 LNLDGRAV

>member
-149 KELQSSLAKTNQ
+149 RELQASLAKTNQ
-161 AVAAA
+161 AVTAA
-166 KTPQGTATTDRE
+166 KTPQGTAATDRE

-184 RYRNRAQNAALLRNS
+184 RYQYRARVAKFDQLSPS
-199 AGSSG
+199 ATGSD
-204 IVVERGVREETE
+204 VTRAVREESE

-245 ADIKKREADETRRLA
+245 ANIKKREADETRRLA

-269 SGRSQAFRATQIAD
+269 SGRSSVFRATQIAD

-306 DLRNYLSLLAAGF
+306 DLRNYLTLLAAGF

-342 TTQMSAQSA
+342 TTQLSAQSA
-351 EMRTLSNTYKDLST
+351 EMRALSNTYKDLST

-403 ITGTN
+403 ITGTS

-421 MVDNAGVEADHSGE
+421 MVDNAGVEADHSGQ

-528 TTEAENLWRTDPST
+528 TAEAENLWRTDPST

-595 ADAARNTEFLDSSLE
+595 AEAARNTEFLDKSLE

-620 QRWKNSLANLGA
+620 ARWKNSLANLGA

-674 LVIFGSLVAI
+674 LVVFGSLVAI

-695 AASYVSMKTNMV
+695 AASYVSMRTNMV

-726 ANTALYENIGL
+726 ANAALYENIGL
-737 MKTRAA
+737 MRTRTA
-743 LERSDRAAT
+743 LERSDQAAT
-752 SLGGLAAAGAA
+752 SLGGLAAAGAQA
-763 ARKNA
+763 KKGA
-768 DAIKAVGQAAG
+768 DAIKAVGDAAG
-779 EAGKD
+779 EAGKS
-784 LVSVGAAAASSAA
+784 LAAVGEEAAVSAA
-797 QTGLLAR
+797 KTGLLAK

-816 ASLGPMGWIGIAATV
+816 ASIGPMGWIGIAATA
-831 IPIAI
+831 IPVAI

-863 LGGGEALTKAI
+863 LGGGEALTKALI
-874 LQDAKEAADGT
+874 QDAKEAADGT
-885 QETFGT
+885 QQTFGA
-891 LELAVQGSAASTKD
+891 LELAVDGSASSTKD
-905 SADTLYYWIDASG
+905 SADALYYWIDASG
-918 NLVQATKEQAAALGY
+918 NLVQATKDQAAAMGY

-961 NDFKTLTDQGFDW
+961 NDFKTLQDQGFDW

-1006 IYKANTYESRVYSGP
+1006 IYKANTYEARTYSGP
-1021 YDNVGMPIRKY
+1021 YDYTGTPIRKY
-1032 NDTQAGKQAE
+1032 YDTQAGKEAE
-1042 QDVQNLNNQ
+1042 QNVQDLNNQ

-1074 SQSALSQ
+1074 SQTALDQ
-1081 IVQGL
+1081 VVQGL
-1086 TGDTQDAA
+1086 TGSTDDAS

-1241 PTVDMTALNAGL
+1241 PTVDMSALNAGL

-1287 TGGRRLTKG
+1287 TGGKRLNKNV

-1303 TTKQIIAGP
+1303 TTKQITAGM
-1312 SIGMMGFTG
+1312 SIGAMGFTG
-1321 RSGGGSIRGLA
+1321 GGGSVRGLA
-1332 GTMFQGNKQR
+1332 NTMFRGNKQR
-1342 YQFTPKET
+1342 YQFTPKES

-1358 GGGRSPRSGGGG
+1358 GGHRGG

-1379 SSSSRNRKEKT
+1379 SSSSRTRKEKT

-1433 IEDAKKSIEDLTN
+1433 IEDANKSIKDLTD

-1456 EKQNDLA
+1456 EKENDLA
-1463 NQKYFQ
+1463 NQRYFQ
-1469 SIAKKYGDTSRV
+1469 SVAKKYGDTSRQ

-1493 EISDTQKSITE
+1493 EISDTKNSIADKE
-1504 KTKEIAKTREG
+1504 KEIAKTKEG

-1530 AALKALQA
+1530 AALKALQST
-1538 AMIEMI
+1538 MIDMI

-1609 NGTSDRTGAGISRM
+1609 NGTSDRTGAGIRSM

-1628 AGYSAPVTANANT
+1628 AGYQAPVTAEADTWRAGKQLSALT
-1641 ELAAKQIGYLTKD
+1641 ED
-1654 RYVNVYVQAV
+1654 RYVNIRARVVS
-1664 RTGAALGALG
+1664 GALAG
-1674 AMGGFRYAHGGRVP
+1674 LAGFLGRAHGGRVP

-1706 DADDMLGITSA
+1706 DADDLLGITSA

-1730 PRASVDKYGP
+1730 PRSSVDKYGP

-1784 LNLDGREV
+1784 LNLDGRAV

>member
-1 MAGVDDLGFKIN
+1 MAGVDDLGFKIS

-66 MMKQIE
+66 MMKQID

-84 TAVRKELDGVDF
+84 AAARKELDGVDF

-127 VKSQIDMYARLAN
+127 VKDMVDMYSRLAN
-140 VTRDFARAN
+140 VSRDLARAN

-184 RYRNRAQNAALLRNS
+184 RYQYRARVAKFDQLS
-199 AGSSG
+199 PSVTGSD
-204 IVVERGVREETE
+204 VTRAVREESE

-245 ADIKKREADETRRLA
+245 ADIKKREADETKRLA

-306 DLRNYLSLLAAGF
+306 DLRNYLTLLAAGF

-421 MVDNAGVEADHSGE
+421 MVDNAGVEADHSGQ

-516 GMDKFATVLGMT
+516 GMNKFATVLGMT
-528 TTEAENLWRTDPST
+528 TAEAENLWRTDPST

-559 RWTIIKN
+559 RWTVIKN

-595 ADAARNTEFLDSSLE
+595 AEAARNTEFLDKSLE

-620 QRWKNSLANLGA
+620 ARWKNSLANLGA

-647 GLIVIQDALSH
+647 GLIVIQNALAH

-674 LVIFGSLVAI
+674 LVVFGSLVAI

-717 SNIYKLIKQ
+717 LNIYKLIKQ

-768 DAIKAVGQAAG
+768 DAIKAVGEAAG

-784 LVSVGAAAASSAA
+784 LVSVGTAAASSAA
-797 QTGLLAR
+797 QTGLLAK

-816 ASLGPMGWIGIAATV
+816 ASIGPMGWIGIAATV
-831 IPIAI
+831 IPLAI

-842 ANSAKRAAE
+842 ANAEQRAADKARE
-851 AAQQA
+851 VQQA
-856 RVENLQA
+856 QLTA
-863 LGGGEALTKAI
+863 LGGADQFTKAL
-874 LQDAKEAADGT
+874 LQDSRDAAAGNT
-885 QETFGT
+885 NAYTGMT
-891 LELAVQGSAASTKD
+891 VAVDGSAEATRKG
-905 SADTLYYWIDASG
+905 ADAMYYWIDASG
-918 NLVQATKEQAAALGY
+918 NLVQATKDQAAAMGY
-933 STLAIGD
+933 STLAIGE
-940 HTAALI
+940 HTAALF
-946 KDAIASSDA
+946 KDALANSDA
-955 FKSLSA
+955 FKEFT
-961 NDFKTLTDQGFDW
+961 NYDFQWLKDAGFDW
-974 KEWSRQYATGG
+974 KEWARIQAEEGKAG
-985 QDAANSYIDGFIK
+985 IDSYIDTLIDELTAKGAELEKKFFK
-998 QLRDRKDE
+998 QDSSPLGSFGRLIGGNPGWWTNSDAE
-1006 IYKANTYESRVYSGP
+1006 AQVAQIES
-1021 YDNVGMPIRKY
+1021 
-1032 NDTQAGKQAE
+1032 
-1042 QDVQNLNNQ
+1042 Q
-1051 IEALENLRTKLG
+1051 IEALQKLKDAQG
-1063 DVSGAASDAVS
+1063 DIADTASTALS
-1074 SQSALSQ
+1074 SQQALSD
-1081 IVQGL
+1081 VTQGL

-1094 DATGSLADATAD
+1094 DAQGNLADATAD

-1160 ETFTEAGRSNLEALQ
+1160 ETFTEAGRANLEALQ

-1208 AAIDDLKAQGIDT
+1208 SAIDDLKAQGIDT

-1241 PTVDMTALNAGL
+1241 PTVDMSALNAGL

-1303 TTKQIIAGP
+1303 TTKQITAGP
-1312 SIGMMGFTG
+1312 AIGMMGFTG

-1358 GGGRSPRSGGGG
+1358 GGGRSPRGGGG
-1370 GGGRDYTPR
+1370 GGDRDRTPR

-1426 LNTMRKT
+1426 LNSMRKT

-1469 SIAKKYGDTSRV
+1469 SIARKYGDTSRV

-1504 KTKEIAKTREG
+1504 KTKEITKTREG

-1538 AMIEMI
+1538 TMIDMI

-1574 MGFNQGEVTTLSG
+1574 MGFNQNEVTTLSG

-1654 RYVNVYVQAV
+1654 RYMNVYVQAV

-1730 PRASVDKYGP
+1730 PRTSVDKYGP
-1740 GMMEAIRAGQYRPEV
+1740 GMMEAIRAGQYRPEA
-1755 KVNNSPGLSGPITIN
+1755 KVNQAPAPSGPITIN

-1784 LNLDGREV
+1784 LNLDGRQV

>member
-1 MAGVDDLGFKIN
+1 MAGVDDLGFKIS

-127 VKSQIDMYARLAN
+127 VQSQIDMYARLAN

-149 KELQSSLAKTNQ
+149 RELQSSLAKTNQ

-166 KTPQGTATTDRE
+166 KAPQGTATTDRE

-184 RYRNRAQNAALLRNS
+184 RYQRRAQDAALLRTS
-199 AGSSG
+199 PESSG
-204 IVVERGVREETE
+204 IVVARGVREETE

-245 ADIKKREADETRRLA
+245 ANVKRQEAADTRRW
-260 EAERDAAEI
+260 AEI
-269 SGRSQAFRATQIAD
+269 EQGELEVAQRAAAFRATQIAG
-283 INSAIDANNRYIG
+283 INQAIDANNRYIG

-306 DLRNYLSLLAAGF
+306 DLRTYLTLLAAGF

-325 SVAAAAS
+325 SVSAAAS

-351 EMRTLSNTYKDLST
+351 EMRALSNTYRDLST

-421 MVDNAGVEADHSGE
+421 MVDNAGVEADHSGQ

-501 RIFGSINDAVAEAGE
+501 RIFGSVNDAVAEAGE
-516 GMDKFATVLGMT
+516 GLDKFATVLGMT

-595 ADAARNTEFLDSSLE
+595 ADAARNTEFLDKSLE

-695 AASYVSMKTNMV
+695 AASYVSMRTNMV

-737 MKTRAA
+737 MKTRTA
-743 LERSDRAAT
+743 LERSDQAAT

-763 ARKNA
+763 AKKNA
-768 DAIKAVGQAAG
+768 DAAKDAARGIAEVGT
-779 EAGKD
+779 
-784 LVSVGAAAASSAA
+784 AAASSAA
-797 QTGLLAR
+797 KTGLLAK

-816 ASLGPMGWIGIAATV
+816 ASIGPMGWIGIAATA
-831 IPIAI
+831 IPVVI

-851 AAQQA
+851 AAEQA

-863 LGGGEALTKAI
+863 LGGGEALTKALI
-874 LQDAKEAADGT
+874 QDAKEAADGT
-885 QETFGT
+885 QQTFGA
-891 LELAVQGSAASTKD
+891 LELAVDGSADSTKD
-905 SADTLYYWIDASG
+905 SADALYYWIDASG
-918 NLVQATKEQAAALGY
+918 NLVQATKDQAAAMGY

-985 QDAANSYIDGFIK
+985 QDAANSYIDGFIQ
-998 QLRDRKDE
+998 QLKDRKDE
-1006 IYKANTYESRVYSGP
+1006 IYKANTYEARTYSGP
-1021 YDNVGMPIRKY
+1021 YDYTGTPIRKY
-1032 NDTQAGKQAE
+1032 YSTQAGQQAE

-1074 SQSALSQ
+1074 SQTALDQ
-1081 IVQGL
+1081 VVQGL
-1086 TGDTQDAA
+1086 TGSTDDAS

-1138 EANMYSALDDLNQSL
+1138 EAGMYSALDELNQSL

-1160 ETFTEAGRSNLEALQ
+1160 DTFTEAGRSNLEALQ

-1221 TWIEAQMSNVVSSLD
+1221 TWVEAQMSNVVSSLD

-1241 PTVDMTALNAGL
+1241 PTVDMSTLNAGL

-1287 TGGRRLTKG
+1287 TGGKRLNKNA

-1303 TTKQIIAGP
+1303 TTKQITAGM
-1312 SIGMMGFTG
+1312 SIGAMGFTG
-1321 RSGGGSIRGLA
+1321 GGGSVRGLA
-1332 GTMFQGNKQR
+1332 NTMFRGNKQR
-1342 YQFTPKET
+1342 YQFTPKES

-1358 GGGRSPRSGGGG
+1358 GGHRGGGG
-1370 GGGRDYTPR
+1370 GGGDRDHTPR
-1379 SSSSRNRKEKT
+1379 SSSSRGRKEKT

-1469 SIAKKYGDTSRV
+1469 SIARKYGDTSRV

-1538 AMIEMI
+1538 TMVEMI

-1574 MGFNQGEVTTLSG
+1574 MGFNQDEVAALAG
-1587 AFDNLTRT
+1587 AFDNLTTT
-1595 IQAVPRVV
+1595 INTVPRVV
-1603 DVDVSD
+1603 EVDVSD
-1609 NGTSDRTGAGISRM
+1609 NGTAAATGDRIRNM

-1628 AGYSAPVTANANT
+1628 AGYSAPVTANAEIYKARTDLADLTRDATKKIRVEFNT
-1641 ELAAKQIGYLTKD
+1641 VINPIQRVG
-1654 RYVNVYVQAV
+1654 
-1664 RTGAALGALG
+1664 GG
-1674 AMGGFRYAHGGRVP
+1674 MGVFRGRAHGGRVP
-1688 GRAGGGG
+1688 GYGRGGS
-1695 MLGGRRRTGNW
+1695 LGFGRRGNW
-1706 DADDMLGITSA
+1706 DADDMLGITPV

-1730 PRASVDKYGP
+1730 PRSSVDKYGP

-1784 LNLDGREV
+1784 LNLDGRAV

>member
-1 MAGVDDLGFKIN
+1 MAGVDDLGFKIS

-66 MMKQIE
+66 MMKQID

-84 TAVRKELDGVDF
+84 AAVRKELDGVDF

-101 NISEAVKAMAKATRT
+101 NISEAVKAMARATRT

-127 VKSQIDMYARLAN
+127 VKSQIDLYARLAN
-140 VTRDFARAN
+140 VSRDLARAN
-149 KELQSSLAKTNQ
+149 RELQSSLTKTNQ
-161 AVAAA
+161 AVAAQPKQKTELDEAA
-166 KTPQGTATTDRE
+166 KREALSAFRGKMYRARVRQADPTATGAE
-178 RQAAID
+178 VA
-184 RYRNRAQNAALLRNS
+184 
-199 AGSSG
+199 
-204 IVVERGVREETE
+204 EGVRAETQ

-227 AAAAEEKRAI
+227 AEAAEEKRATI
-237 SAGISRDI
+237 AGINQDLVR
-245 ADIKKREADETRRLA
+245 ARRQEADETRRLA

-306 DLRNYLSLLAAGF
+306 DLRNYLTLLAAGF

-351 EMRTLSNTYKDLST
+351 EMRALSNTYKDLST

-421 MVDNAGVEADHSGE
+421 MVDNAGVEADHSGQ

-516 GMDKFATVLGMT
+516 GMGKFATVLGMT
-528 TTEAENLWRTDPST
+528 TEEAENLWRTDPST

-559 RWTIIKN
+559 RWTVIKN

-595 ADAARNTEFLDSSLE
+595 ADAARSTEFLDKSLE

-620 QRWKNSLANLGA
+620 ARWKNSLANLGA

-717 SNIYKLIKQ
+717 SNIYRLIKQ

-743 LERSDRAAT
+743 LERSDNAAT
-752 SLGGLAAAGAA
+752 TFGGLAAAGARA
-763 ARKNA
+763 KKGA
-768 DAIKAVGQAAG
+768 DAIKAVGDAAG
-779 EAGKD
+779 EAGRD
-784 LVSVGAAAASSAA
+784 IAEVGAAAASSAA
-797 QTGLLAR
+797 KTGLLAK

-816 ASLGPMGWIGIAATV
+816 ASIGPMGWIGIAATA
-831 IPIAI
+831 IPVAI

-863 LGGGEALTKAI
+863 LGGGEALTKALI
-874 LQDAKEAADGT
+874 QDAKEAADGT
-885 QETFGT
+885 QQTFGA
-891 LELAVQGSAASTKD
+891 LELAVDGSAASTKD
-905 SADTLYYWIDASG
+905 SADALYYWIDASG
-918 NLVQATKEQAAALGY
+918 NLVQATKDQAAAMGY

-985 QDAANSYIDGFIK
+985 QDAANSYIDGFIQ
-998 QLRDRKDE
+998 QLKDRKDE
-1006 IYKANTYESRVYSGP
+1006 IYKANTYESRIYSGP
-1021 YDNVGMPIRKY
+1021 YDNVGTPIRKY
-1032 NDTQAGKQAE
+1032 NSTPAGQQAE

-1074 SQSALSQ
+1074 SQTALGQ

-1138 EANMYSALDDLNQSL
+1138 EAGMYSALDELNQSL

-1160 ETFTEAGRSNLEALQ
+1160 DTFTEAGRSNLEALQ

-1221 TWIEAQMSNVVSSLD
+1221 TWVEAQMSNVVSSLD

-1241 PTVDMTALNAGL
+1241 PTVDMSALNAGL

-1287 TGGRRLTKG
+1287 TGGKRLNKNA
-1296 LGSKGGL
+1296 LGPKGGL
-1303 TTKQIIAGP
+1303 TTKQITAGM
-1312 SIGMMGFTG
+1312 SIGAMGFTG
-1321 RSGGGSIRGLA
+1321 GGGSVRGLA
-1332 GTMFQGNKQR
+1332 NTMFQGNKQR
-1342 YQFTPKET
+1342 YQFTPKES

-1358 GGGRSPRSGGGG
+1358 GGGHRGGGGG

-1379 SSSSRNRKEKT
+1379 SSSSRTRKEKT

-1408 ALNRFW
+1408 ALNKFW

-1426 LNTMRKT
+1426 LNSMRKT
-1433 IEDAKKSIEDLTN
+1433 IEDANKSIKDLTD

-1456 EKQNDLA
+1456 EKENDLA
-1463 NQKYFQ
+1463 NQRYFQ
-1469 SIAKKYGDTSRV
+1469 SVAKKYGDTSRQ

-1493 EISDTQKSITE
+1493 DIADTKNSIADKE
-1504 KTKEIAKTREG
+1504 KEIAKTKEG
-1515 MYALQGYTEAAINNR
+1515 VYALQGYTEAAINNR
-1530 AALKALQA
+1530 AALKALQST
-1538 AMIEMI
+1538 MIDMI

-1609 NGTSDRTGAGISRM
+1609 NGTSDRTGAGIRSM

-1628 AGYSAPVTANANT
+1628 AGYQAPVTAEADT
-1641 ELAAKQIGYLTKD
+1641 YRAGKQLSDFTRD
-1654 RYVNVYVQAV
+1654 RYMTVYVQAV

-1706 DADDMLGITSA
+1706 DADDLLGITSV

-1730 PRASVDKYGP
+1730 PRSSVDKYGP

-1784 LNLDGREV
+1784 LNLDGRQV

>member
-1 MAGVDDLGFKIN
+1 MAGVDDLGFKIS

-66 MMKQIE
+66 MMKQID

-84 TAVRKELDGVDF
+84 AAARKELDGVDF
-96 SKTAK
+96 SKTAQ

-116 TDYLGSPQLDK
+116 TDYIGSPQLDK
-127 VKSQIDMYARLAN
+127 VKSQIDLYARLAN
-140 VTRDFARAN
+140 VSRDLARAN
-149 KELQSSLAKTNQ
+149 KELQSSLIKTNQ
-161 AVAAA
+161 AVAAQPKQKTELDEAA
-166 KTPQGTATTDRE
+166 KRE
-178 RQAAID
+178 ALSAFRGKMYRARVRQADPTA
-184 RYRNRAQNAALLRNS
+184 
-199 AGSSG
+199 SG
-204 IVVERGVREETE
+204 AEVAEGVRAETQ

-227 AAAAEEKRAI
+227 AEAAEEKRATV
-237 SAGISRDI
+237 AGINQDLAR
-245 ADIKKREADETRRLA
+245 ARREEADETRRLA

-306 DLRNYLSLLAAGF
+306 DLRNYLTLLAAGF

-325 SVAAAAS
+325 SIAAAAS

-351 EMRTLSNTYKDLST
+351 EMRALSNTYKDLST

-421 MVDNAGVEADHSGE
+421 MVDNAGVEADHSGQ

-516 GMDKFATVLGMT
+516 GMGKFATVLGMT
-528 TTEAENLWRTDPST
+528 TEEAENLWRTDPST

-595 ADAARNTEFLDSSLE
+595 TDAARNTEFLDKSLE

-647 GLIVIQDALSH
+647 GLIVIQNALAH

-674 LVIFGSLVAI
+674 LVVFGSLVAI

-717 SNIYKLIKQ
+717 LNIYKLIKQ

-768 DAIKAVGQAAG
+768 DAIKAVGDAAG

-784 LVSVGAAAASSAA
+784 LAAVGGEAAASAA
-797 QTGLLAR
+797 KTGLLAK

-816 ASLGPMGWIGIAATV
+816 ASIGPMGWIGIAATA
-831 IPIAI
+831 IPVAI

-851 AAQQA
+851 AAEQA

-863 LGGGEALTKAI
+863 LGGGEALTKAL

-885 QETFGT
+885 QQTFGA
-891 LELAVQGSAASTKD
+891 LELAVDGSAASTKD
-905 SADTLYYWIDASG
+905 SADALYYWIDASG
-918 NLVQATKEQAAALGY
+918 NLVQATKDQAAAMGY

-985 QDAANSYIDGFIK
+985 QDAANSYIDGFIQ
-998 QLRDRKDE
+998 QLKDRKDE
-1006 IYKANTYESRVYSGP
+1006 IYKANTYEARTYSGP
-1021 YDNVGMPIRKY
+1021 YDYTGTPIRKY
-1032 NDTQAGKQAE
+1032 YSTQAGQQAE

-1074 SQSALSQ
+1074 SQTALGQ

-1106 AAEDAKTAG
+1106 AADDAKTAG

-1138 EANMYSALDDLNQSL
+1138 EAGMYSALDELNQSL

-1160 ETFTEAGRSNLEALQ
+1160 DTFTEAGRSNLEALQ

-1221 TWIEAQMSNVVSSLD
+1221 TWVEAQMSNVVSSLD

-1241 PTVDMTALNAGL
+1241 PTVDMSALNAGL

-1287 TGGRRLTKG
+1287 TGGKRLNKNA

-1303 TTKQIIAGP
+1303 TTKQITAGM
-1312 SIGMMGFTG
+1312 SLGAMGFTG
-1321 RSGGGSIRGLA
+1321 GGGSVRGLA

-1342 YQFTPKET
+1342 YQFTPKES

-1358 GGGRSPRSGGGG
+1358 GGHRGGGGGG

-1379 SSSSRNRKEKT
+1379 SSSSRTRKEKT

-1408 ALNRFW
+1408 ALNKFW

-1426 LNTMRKT
+1426 LNSMRKT
-1433 IEDAKKSIEDLTN
+1433 IEDANKSIKDLTD

-1456 EKQNDLA
+1456 EKENDLA
-1463 NQKYFQ
+1463 NQRYFQ
-1469 SIAKKYGDTSRV
+1469 SVAKKYGDTSRQ

-1493 EISDTQKSITE
+1493 EISDTKNSIADKE
-1504 KTKEIAKTREG
+1504 KEIAKTKEG

-1530 AALKALQA
+1530 AALKALQST
-1538 AMIEMI
+1538 MIDMI

-1587 AFDNLTRT
+1587 AFDHLTQT

-1609 NGTSDRTGAGISRM
+1609 NGTSDRTGAGIRSM

-1628 AGYSAPVTANANT
+1628 AGYSAPVTAQADTWRAGKQLSALT
-1641 ELAAKQIGYLTKD
+1641 ED
-1654 RYVNVYVQAV
+1654 RYVNIRARVVS
-1664 RTGAALGALG
+1664 GALAG
-1674 AMGGFRYAHGGRVP
+1674 LAGFLGRAHGGRVP

-1730 PRASVDKYGP
+1730 PRSSVDKYGP

-1755 KVNNSPGLSGPITIN
+1755 KVNNSPANSGPITIN

-1784 LNLDGREV
+1784 LNLDGRQV

>member
-1 MAGVDDLGFKIN
+1 MAGVDDLGFKIS

-66 MMKQIE
+66 MMKQID

-84 TAVRKELDGVDF
+84 AAARKELDGVDF

-140 VTRDFARAN
+140 VSRDLARAN
-149 KELQSSLAKTNQ
+149 KELQSSLTKTNQ
-161 AVAAA
+161 AVAAQPKQKTELDEAA
-166 KTPQGTATTDRE
+166 KRE
-178 RQAAID
+178 ALSAFRGKMYRARVRQADPTAPG
-184 RYRNRAQNAALLRNS
+184 AEVA
-199 AGSSG
+199 
-204 IVVERGVREETE
+204 EGVRAETQ

-227 AAAAEEKRAI
+227 AEAAEEKRATV
-237 SAGISRDI
+237 AGINQDLARV
-245 ADIKKREADETRRLA
+245 RRQEADETRRLA
-260 EAERDAAEI
+260 EAEREAAEI
-269 SGRSQAFRATQIAD
+269 SGRSSVFRATQIAD

-306 DLRNYLSLLAAGF
+306 DLRNYLTLLAAGF

-342 TTQMSAQSA
+342 TTQLSAQSA
-351 EMRTLSNTYKDLST
+351 EMRALSNTYKDLST

-421 MVDNAGVEADHSGE
+421 MVDNAGVEADHSGQ

-516 GMDKFATVLGMT
+516 GMGKFATVLGMT
-528 TTEAENLWRTDPST
+528 TEEAENLWRTDPST

-620 QRWKNSLANLGA
+620 ARWKNSLANLGA

-737 MKTRAA
+737 MKTRTA
-743 LERSDRAAT
+743 LERSDQAAT
-752 SLGGLAAAGAA
+752 SLGGLAAAGSAA
-763 ARKNA
+763 KKNA
-768 DAIKAVGQAAG
+768 DAIKAVGDAAG

-784 LVSVGAAAASSAA
+784 LAAVGEEAAASAA
-797 QTGLLAR
+797 KTGLLAK

-816 ASLGPMGWIGIAATV
+816 ASIGPMGWIGIAATA
-831 IPIAI
+831 IPVAI

-851 AAQQA
+851 AAEQA

-863 LGGGEALTKAI
+863 LGGGEALTKAL

-885 QETFGT
+885 QQTFGA
-891 LELAVQGSAASTKD
+891 LELAVDGSASSTKD
-905 SADTLYYWIDASG
+905 SADALYYWIDASG
-918 NLVQATKEQAAALGY
+918 NLVQATKDQAAAMGY

-985 QDAANSYIDGFIK
+985 QDAANSYIDGFIQ
-998 QLRDRKDE
+998 QLKDRKDE
-1006 IYKANTYESRVYSGP
+1006 IYKANTYEARTYSGP
-1021 YDNVGMPIRKY
+1021 YDYTGTPIRKY
-1032 NDTQAGKQAE
+1032 YSTQAGQQAE

-1074 SQSALSQ
+1074 SQTALGQ

-1138 EANMYSALDDLNQSL
+1138 EAGMYSALDELNQSL

-1160 ETFTEAGRSNLEALQ
+1160 DTFTEAGRSNLEALQ

-1241 PTVDMTALNAGL
+1241 PTVDMSALNAGL

-1287 TGGRRLTKG
+1287 TGGKRLNKNV

-1303 TTKQIIAGP
+1303 TTKQITAGM
-1312 SIGMMGFTG
+1312 SIGAMGFTG
-1321 RSGGGSIRGLA
+1321 GGGSVRGLA
-1332 GTMFQGNKQR
+1332 NTMFQGNKQR
-1342 YQFTPKET
+1342 YQFTPKES

-1358 GGGRSPRSGGGG
+1358 GGHRGGGGGG

-1379 SSSSRNRKEKT
+1379 SSSSRGRKEKT

-1408 ALNRFW
+1408 ALNKFW

-1426 LNTMRKT
+1426 LNSMRKT
-1433 IEDAKKSIEDLTN
+1433 IEDANKSIKDLTD

-1456 EKQNDLA
+1456 EKENDLA
-1463 NQKYFQ
+1463 NQRYFQ
-1469 SIAKKYGDTSRV
+1469 SVAKKYGDTSRQ

-1493 EISDTQKSITE
+1493 EISDTKNSIADKE
-1504 KTKEIAKTREG
+1504 KEIAKTKEG

-1530 AALKALQA
+1530 AALKALQST
-1538 AMIEMI
+1538 MIDMI

-1609 NGTSDRTGAGISRM
+1609 NGTSDRTGAGIRSM

-1628 AGYSAPVTANANT
+1628 AGYQAPVTAEADTYRAGKQLSALT
-1641 ELAAKQIGYLTKD
+1641 ED
-1654 RYVNVYVQAV
+1654 RYVTIRARVVSGMLA
-1664 RTGAALGALG
+1664 GLAGFLG
-1674 AMGGFRYAHGGRVP
+1674 RAHGGRVP
-1688 GRAGGGG
+1688 GLAGGGG

-1706 DADDMLGITSA
+1706 DADDMLGITPV

-1730 PRASVDKYGP
+1730 PRSSVDKYGP

-1784 LNLDGREV
+1784 LNLDGRAV

>member
-1 MAGVDDLGFKIN
+1 MAGVDDLGFKIS

-66 MMKQIE
+66 MMKQID

-84 TAVRKELDGVDF
+84 AAARKELDGVDF

-116 TDYLGSPQLDK
+116 TDYIGSPQLDK
-127 VKSQIDMYARLAN
+127 VKSQIDLYARLAN
-140 VTRDFARAN
+140 VSRDLARAN

-161 AVAAA
+161 AVAAQPKQKTELDEAA
-166 KTPQGTATTDRE
+166 KRE
-178 RQAAID
+178 ALSAFRGKMYRARVRQADPTA
-184 RYRNRAQNAALLRNS
+184 
-199 AGSSG
+199 SG
-204 IVVERGVREETE
+204 AEVAEGVRAETQ

-227 AAAAEEKRAI
+227 AEAAEEKRATV
-237 SAGISRDI
+237 AGINQDLAR
-245 ADIKKREADETRRLA
+245 ARRQEADETRRLA

-306 DLRNYLSLLAAGF
+306 DLRNYLTLLAAGF

-342 TTQMSAQSA
+342 TTQLSAQSA
-351 EMRTLSNTYKDLST
+351 EMRALSNTYRDLST

-421 MVDNAGVEADHSGE
+421 MVDNAGVEADHSGQ

-516 GMDKFATVLGMT
+516 GMGKFATVLGMT
-528 TTEAENLWRTDPST
+528 TEEAENLWRTDPST

-559 RWTIIKN
+559 RWTVIKN

-589 ESFRNS
+589 ESFKNS
-595 ADAARNTEFLDSSLE
+595 AEASRNTEFLDKSLE

-647 GLIVIQDALSH
+647 GLIVIQNALSH

-737 MKTRAA
+737 MKTRTA
-743 LERSDRAAT
+743 LERSDQAAT
-752 SLGGLAAAGAA
+752 SLGGLAAAGAQA
-763 ARKNA
+763 KKGA
-768 DAIKAVGQAAG
+768 DAAKDAAKGIAEVGT
-779 EAGKD
+779 
-784 LVSVGAAAASSAA
+784 AAASSAA
-797 QTGLLAR
+797 QTGLLAK

-816 ASLGPMGWIGIAATV
+816 ASIGPMGWIGIAATA
-831 IPIAI
+831 IPVVI

-863 LGGGEALTKAI
+863 LGGGEALTKAL

-885 QETFGT
+885 QQTFGA
-891 LELAVQGSAASTKD
+891 LELAVDGSAASTKD
-905 SADTLYYWIDASG
+905 SADALYYWIDASG
-918 NLVQATKEQAAALGY
+918 NLVQATKDQAAAMGY

-961 NDFKTLTDQGFDW
+961 NDFKTLQDQGFDW

-985 QDAANSYIDGFIK
+985 QDAANSYIDGFIQ
-998 QLRDRKDE
+998 QLKDRKDE
-1006 IYKANTYESRVYSGP
+1006 IYKANTYEARTYSGP
-1021 YDNVGMPIRKY
+1021 YDYTGTPIRKY
-1032 NDTQAGKQAE
+1032 NSTPAGQQAE

-1074 SQSALSQ
+1074 SQTALGQ

-1138 EANMYSALDDLNQSL
+1138 EAGMYSALDELNQSL

-1160 ETFTEAGRSNLEALQ
+1160 DTFTEAGRSNLEALQ

-1221 TWIEAQMSNVVSSLD
+1221 TWVEAQMSNVVSSLD

-1241 PTVDMTALNAGL
+1241 PTVDMSALNAGL

-1287 TGGRRLTKG
+1287 TGGKRLNKNA

-1303 TTKQIIAGP
+1303 TTKQITAGM
-1312 SIGMMGFTG
+1312 SIGAMGFTG
-1321 RSGGGSIRGLA
+1321 GGGSVRGLA
-1332 GTMFQGNKQR
+1332 NTMFRGNKQR
-1342 YQFTPKET
+1342 YQFTPKES

-1358 GGGRSPRSGGGG
+1358 GGHRGGGG
-1370 GGGRDYTPR
+1370 GGGGHDHTPR
-1379 SSSSRNRKEKT
+1379 SSSSRTRKEKT

-1408 ALNRFW
+1408 ALNKFW

-1426 LNTMRKT
+1426 LNSMRKT
-1433 IEDAKKSIEDLTN
+1433 IEDANKSIKDLTD

-1456 EKQNDLA
+1456 EKENDLA
-1463 NQKYFQ
+1463 NQRYFQ
-1469 SIAKKYGDTSRV
+1469 SVAKKYGDTSRQ

-1493 EISDTQKSITE
+1493 EISDTKNSIADKE
-1504 KTKEIAKTREG
+1504 KEIAKTKEG

-1530 AALKALQA
+1530 AALKALQST
-1538 AMIEMI
+1538 MIDMI

-1609 NGTSDRTGAGISRM
+1609 NGTSDRTGAGIRSM

-1628 AGYSAPVTANANT
+1628 AGYQAPVTAEADTWRAGKQLSALT
-1641 ELAAKQIGYLTKD
+1641 ED
-1654 RYVNVYVQAV
+1654 RYVNIRARVVS
-1664 RTGAALGALG
+1664 GALAG
-1674 AMGGFRYAHGGRVP
+1674 LAGFLGRAHGGRVP

-1706 DADDMLGITSA
+1706 DADDLLGITSA

-1730 PRASVDKYGP
+1730 PRSSVDKYGP

-1784 LNLDGREV
+1784 LNLDGRQV

>member
-1 MAGVDDLGFKIN
+1 MAGVDDLGFKIS

-66 MMKQIE
+66 MMKQID

-84 TAVRKELDGVDF
+84 AAARKELDGVDF

-116 TDYLGSPQLDK
+116 TDYIGSPQLDK
-127 VKSQIDMYARLAN
+127 VKSQIDLYARLAN
-140 VTRDFARAN
+140 VSRDLARAN
-149 KELQSSLAKTNQ
+149 KELQSSLIKTNQ
-161 AVAAA
+161 AVAAQPKQKTELDEAA
-166 KTPQGTATTDRE
+166 KRE
-178 RQAAID
+178 ALSAFRGKMYRARVRQADPTA
-184 RYRNRAQNAALLRNS
+184 
-199 AGSSG
+199 SG
-204 IVVERGVREETE
+204 AEVAEGVRAETQ

-227 AAAAEEKRAI
+227 AEAAEEKRATV
-237 SAGISRDI
+237 AGINQDLAR
-245 ADIKKREADETRRLA
+245 ARRQEADETRRLA

-306 DLRNYLSLLAAGF
+306 DLRNYLTLLAAGF

-342 TTQMSAQSA
+342 TTQLSAQSA
-351 EMRTLSNTYKDLST
+351 EMRALSNTYRDLST
-365 QISTTYED
+365 QISATYED

-421 MVDNAGVEADHSGE
+421 MVDNAGVEADHSGQ

-516 GMDKFATVLGMT
+516 GMGKFATVLGMT
-528 TTEAENLWRTDPST
+528 TEEAENLWRTDPST

-647 GLIVIQDALSH
+647 GLIVIQNALSH

-737 MKTRAA
+737 MKTRTA
-743 LERSDRAAT
+743 LERSDQAAT
-752 SLGGLAAAGAA
+752 SLGGLAAAGAQA
-763 ARKNA
+763 KKNA
-768 DAIKAVGQAAG
+768 DAIKAVGDAAG

-784 LVSVGAAAASSAA
+784 LAAVGEEAAASAA
-797 QTGLLAR
+797 KTGLLAK

-816 ASLGPMGWIGIAATV
+816 ASIGPMGWIGIAATA
-831 IPIAI
+831 IPVVI

-863 LGGGEALTKAI
+863 LGGGEALTKALI
-874 LQDAKEAADGT
+874 QDAKEAADGT
-885 QETFGT
+885 QQTFGA
-891 LELAVQGSAASTKD
+891 LELAVDGSAASTKD
-905 SADTLYYWIDASG
+905 SADALYYWIDASG
-918 NLVQATKEQAAALGY
+918 NLVQATKDQAAAMGY

-961 NDFKTLTDQGFDW
+961 NDFKTLQDQGFDW

-985 QDAANSYIDGFIK
+985 QDAANSYIDGFIQ
-998 QLRDRKDE
+998 QLKDRKDE
-1006 IYKANTYESRVYSGP
+1006 IYKANTYEARTYSGP
-1021 YDNVGMPIRKY
+1021 YDYTGTPIRKY
-1032 NDTQAGKQAE
+1032 YSTQAGQQAE

-1074 SQSALSQ
+1074 SQTALGQ

-1138 EANMYSALDDLNQSL
+1138 EAGMYSALDELNQSL

-1160 ETFTEAGRSNLEALQ
+1160 DTFTEAGRSNLEALQ

-1221 TWIEAQMSNVVSSLD
+1221 TWVEAQMSNVISSLD

-1241 PTVDMTALNAGL
+1241 PTVDMSALNAGL

-1287 TGGRRLTKG
+1287 TGGKRLNKNA

-1303 TTKQIIAGP
+1303 TTKQITAGM
-1312 SIGMMGFTG
+1312 SIGAMGFTG
-1321 RSGGGSIRGLA
+1321 GGGSVRGLA
-1332 GTMFQGNKQR
+1332 NTMFRGNKQR
-1342 YQFTPKET
+1342 YQFTPKES

-1358 GGGRSPRSGGGG
+1358 GGHRGGGG
-1370 GGGRDYTPR
+1370 GGGGHDHTPR
-1379 SSSSRNRKEKT
+1379 SSSSRTRKEKT

-1408 ALNRFW
+1408 ALNKFW

-1426 LNTMRKT
+1426 LNSMRKT
-1433 IEDAKKSIEDLTN
+1433 IEDANKSIKDLTD

-1456 EKQNDLA
+1456 EKENDLA
-1463 NQKYFQ
+1463 NQRYFQ
-1469 SIAKKYGDTSRV
+1469 SVAKKYGDTSRQ

-1493 EISDTQKSITE
+1493 EISDTKNSIADKE
-1504 KTKEIAKTREG
+1504 KEIAKTKEG

-1530 AALKALQA
+1530 AALKALQST
-1538 AMIEMI
+1538 MIDMI

-1609 NGTSDRTGAGISRM
+1609 NGTSDRTGAGIRSM

-1628 AGYSAPVTANANT
+1628 AGYQAPVTAEADTWRAGKQLSALT
-1641 ELAAKQIGYLTKD
+1641 ED
-1654 RYVNVYVQAV
+1654 RYVNIRARVVS
-1664 RTGAALGALG
+1664 GALAG
-1674 AMGGFRYAHGGRVP
+1674 LAGFLGRAHGGRVP

-1706 DADDMLGITSA
+1706 DADDLLGITSA

-1730 PRASVDKYGP
+1730 PRSSVDKYGP

-1784 LNLDGREV
+1784 LNLDGRAV

>member
-1 MAGVDDLGFKIN
+1 MAGVDDLGFKIS

-66 MMKQIE
+66 MMKQID

-84 TAVRKELDGVDF
+84 AAARKELDGVDF
-96 SKTAK
+96 SKTAQ

-116 TDYLGSPQLDK
+116 TDYIGSPQLDK
-127 VKSQIDMYARLAN
+127 VKSQIDLYARLAN
-140 VTRDFARAN
+140 VSRDLARAN

-161 AVAAA
+161 TMATA
-166 KTPQGTATTDRE
+166 KAPQGTATTDRE

-204 IVVERGVREETE
+204 IVVERGVREETD

-237 SAGISRDI
+237 SARISRDI

-260 EAERDAAEI
+260 EAEREAAEI

-306 DLRNYLSLLAAGF
+306 DLRNYLTLLAAGF

-325 SVAAAAS
+325 SVSAAAS

-351 EMRTLSNTYKDLST
+351 EMRALSNTYRDLST

-421 MVDNAGVEADHSGE
+421 MVDNAGVEADHSGQ

-501 RIFGSINDAVAEAGE
+501 RIFGSVNDAVAEAGE
-516 GMDKFATVLGMT
+516 GLDKFATVLGMT
-528 TTEAENLWRTDPST
+528 TAEAENLWRTDPST

-559 RWTIIKN
+559 RWTVIKN

-595 ADAARNTEFLDSSLE
+595 ADASRNTEFLDKSLE

-647 GLIVIQDALSH
+647 GLIVIQDALAH

-674 LVIFGSLVAI
+674 LVVFGSLVAV

-726 ANTALYENIGL
+726 ANAALYENIGL
-737 MKTRAA
+737 MKTRTA
-743 LERSDRAAT
+743 LERSDNAAT
-752 SLGGLAAAGAA
+752 TLGGLAAAGAA
-763 ARKNA
+763 AKKDA
-768 DAIKAVGQAAG
+768 DAIKAVGDAAG

-784 LVSVGAAAASSAA
+784 IAEVGTAAASSAA
-797 QTGLLAR
+797 KTGLLAK

-816 ASLGPMGWIGIAATV
+816 ASIGPMGWIGIAATA
-831 IPIAI
+831 IPVAI

-851 AAQQA
+851 AAEQA
-856 RVENLQA
+856 RVDNLQA
-863 LGGGEALTKAI
+863 LGGGEALTKAL

-885 QETFGT
+885 QQTFGA
-891 LELAVQGSAASTKD
+891 LELAVDGSAASTKD
-905 SADTLYYWIDASG
+905 SADALYYWIDASG
-918 NLVQATKEQAAALGY
+918 NLVQATKDQAAAMGY

-985 QDAANSYIDGFIK
+985 QDAANSYIDGFIQ
-998 QLRDRKDE
+998 QLKDRKDE
-1006 IYKANTYESRVYSGP
+1006 IYKANTYEARTYSGP
-1021 YDNVGMPIRKY
+1021 YDYTGTPIRKY
-1032 NDTQAGKQAE
+1032 YSTQAGQQAE

-1074 SQSALSQ
+1074 SQSALGQ

-1106 AAEDAKTAG
+1106 AADDAKTAG

-1138 EANMYSALDDLNQSL
+1138 EAGMYSALDELNQSL

-1160 ETFTEAGRSNLEALQ
+1160 DTFTEAGRSNLEALQ

-1221 TWIEAQMSNVVSSLD
+1221 TWVEAQMSNVVSSLD

-1241 PTVDMTALNAGL
+1241 PTVDMSALNAGL

-1287 TGGRRLTKG
+1287 TGGKRLNKNA

-1303 TTKQIIAGP
+1303 TTKQITAGL
-1312 SIGMMGFTG
+1312 SIGAMGFT
-1321 RSGGGSIRGLA
+1321 SGGGGSVRGLA
-1332 GTMFQGNKQR
+1332 NTMFQGNKQR
-1342 YQFTPKET
+1342 YQFTPKES

-1358 GGGRSPRSGGGG
+1358 GGHRGGGGGG

-1379 SSSSRNRKEKT
+1379 SSSSRTRKEKT

-1408 ALNRFW
+1408 ALNKFW

-1426 LNTMRKT
+1426 LNSMRKT
-1433 IEDAKKSIEDLTN
+1433 IEDANKSIKDLTD

-1456 EKQNDLA
+1456 EKENDLA
-1463 NQKYFQ
+1463 NQRYFQ
-1469 SIAKKYGDTSRV
+1469 SVAKKYGDTSRQ

-1493 EISDTQKSITE
+1493 EISDTKNSIADKE
-1504 KTKEIAKTREG
+1504 KEIAKTKEG

-1530 AALKALQA
+1530 AALKALQST
-1538 AMIEMI
+1538 MIDMI

-1609 NGTSDRTGAGISRM
+1609 NGTSDRTGAGIRSM

-1628 AGYSAPVTANANT
+1628 AGYQAPVTAEADT
-1641 ELAAKQIGYLTKD
+1641 YRAGKQLSDFTRD
-1654 RYVNVYVQAV
+1654 RYMTVYVQAV

-1695 MLGGRRRTGNW
+1695 MLGGRKRTGNW

-1730 PRASVDKYGP
+1730 PRTSVDKYGP

-1784 LNLDGREV
+1784 LNLDGRQV

>member
-1 MAGVDDLGFKIN
+1 MAGVDDLGFKIS

-66 MMKQIE
+66 MMKQID

-84 TAVRKELDGVDF
+84 AAARKELDGVDF

-116 TDYLGSPQLDK
+116 TDYIGSPQLDK
-127 VKSQIDMYARLAN
+127 VKSQIDLYARLAN
-140 VTRDFARAN
+140 VSRDLARAN
-149 KELQSSLAKTNQ
+149 KELQSSLIKTNQ
-161 AVAAA
+161 AVAAQPKQKTELDEAA
-166 KTPQGTATTDRE
+166 KRE
-178 RQAAID
+178 ALSAFRGKMYRARVRQADPTA
-184 RYRNRAQNAALLRNS
+184 
-199 AGSSG
+199 SG
-204 IVVERGVREETE
+204 AEVAEGVRAETQ

-227 AAAAEEKRAI
+227 AEAAEEKRATV
-237 SAGISRDI
+237 AGINQDLAR
-245 ADIKKREADETRRLA
+245 ARRQEADETRRLA

-269 SGRSQAFRATQIAD
+269 SGRSSAFRATQIAD

-306 DLRNYLSLLAAGF
+306 DLRNYLTLLAAGF

-342 TTQMSAQSA
+342 TTQLSAQSA
-351 EMRTLSNTYKDLST
+351 EMRALSNTYRDLST

-421 MVDNAGVEADHSGE
+421 MVDNAGVEADHSGQ

-516 GMDKFATVLGMT
+516 GMGKFATVLGMT
-528 TTEAENLWRTDPST
+528 TEEAENLWRTDPST

-620 QRWKNSLANLGA
+620 ARWKNSLANLGA

-695 AASYVSMKTNMV
+695 AASYVSMRTNMV

-737 MKTRAA
+737 MKTRTA
-743 LERSDRAAT
+743 LERSDQGAT

-763 ARKNA
+763 AKKNA
-768 DAIKAVGQAAG
+768 DAIKAVGDAAG

-784 LVSVGAAAASSAA
+784 LAAVGEEAAASAA
-797 QTGLLAR
+797 KTGLLAK

-816 ASLGPMGWIGIAATV
+816 ASIGPMGWIGIAATA
-831 IPIAI
+831 IPVVI

-851 AAQQA
+851 AAQQV

-863 LGGGEALTKAI
+863 LGGGEALTKALI
-874 LQDAKEAADGT
+874 QDAKEAADGT
-885 QETFGT
+885 QQTFGA
-891 LELAVQGSAASTKD
+891 LELAVDGAASSTKD
-905 SADTLYYWIDASG
+905 SADALYYWIDASG
-918 NLVQATKEQAAALGY
+918 NLVQATKDQAAAMGY

-985 QDAANSYIDGFIK
+985 QDAANSYINGFIDTLK
-998 QLRDRKDE
+998 ARKDE
-1006 IYKANTYESRVYSGP
+1006 IYKANTYESRIYSGS
-1021 YDNVGMPIRKY
+1021 YDTVGTPIRKY
-1032 NDTQAGKQAE
+1032 YDTQAGKEAE
-1042 QDVQNLNNQ
+1042 QNVQDLNNQ
-1051 IEALENLRTKLG
+1051 ITALENLRTKLG

-1074 SQSALSQ
+1074 SQTALGQ

-1138 EANMYSALDDLNQSL
+1138 EAGMYSALDELNQSL

-1160 ETFTEAGRSNLEALQ
+1160 DTFTEAGRSNLEALQ

-1208 AAIDDLKAQGIDT
+1208 AAIQDLKDQGIDT

-1241 PTVDMTALNAGL
+1241 PTVDMSALNAGL

-1287 TGGRRLTKG
+1287 TGGKRLNKNV

-1303 TTKQIIAGP
+1303 TTKQITAGL
-1312 SIGMMGFTG
+1312 SIGAMGFTG
-1321 RSGGGSIRGLA
+1321 GGGSVRGLA
-1332 GTMFQGNKQR
+1332 NTMFQGNKQR
-1342 YQFTPKET
+1342 YQFTPKES

-1358 GGGRSPRSGGGG
+1358 GGHRGGGG
-1370 GGGRDYTPR
+1370 GGGGGHDYTPR
-1379 SSSSRNRKEKT
+1379 SSSSRARKEKT

-1408 ALNRFW
+1408 ALNKFW

-1426 LNTMRKT
+1426 LNSMRKT
-1433 IEDAKKSIEDLTN
+1433 IEDANKSIKDLTD

-1456 EKQNDLA
+1456 EKENDLA
-1463 NQKYFQ
+1463 NQRYFQ
-1469 SIAKKYGDTSRV
+1469 SVAKKYGDTSRQ

-1493 EISDTQKSITE
+1493 EISDTKNSIADKE
-1504 KTKEIAKTREG
+1504 KEIAKTKEG

-1530 AALKALQA
+1530 AALKALQST
-1538 AMIEMI
+1538 MIDMI

-1574 MGFNQGEVTTLSG
+1574 MGFNQNEVATLSG

-1628 AGYSAPVTANANT
+1628 AGYTAPVTAQADT
-1641 ELAAKQIGYLTKD
+1641 YRAGKQLSDFTRD
-1654 RYVNVYVQAV
+1654 RYMTVYVQAV

-1730 PRASVDKYGP
+1730 PRSSVDKYGP

-1784 LNLDGREV
+1784 LNLDGRAV

>member
-1 MAGVDDLGFKIN
+1 MAGVDDLGFKIS

-45 GAKAAVLQNAVSGRG
+45 GAKAAVMQNAVSGRG

-84 TAVRKELDGVDF
+84 AAARKEMEGVDF
-96 SKTAK
+96 SKTAQ

-116 TDYLGSPQLDK
+116 TDYLGSPQLSK
-127 VKSQIDMYARLAN
+127 VKDMVDMYSRLAN
-140 VTRDFARAN
+140 VSRDLARAN

-166 KTPQGTATTDRE
+166 KAPQGTATTDRE

-184 RYRNRAQNAALLRNS
+184 RYQRRAQDAALLRTS
-199 AGSSG
+199 PESSG
-204 IVVERGVREETE
+204 IVVARGVREETE

-245 ADIKKREADETRRLA
+245 ANVKRQEADGTRRLA

-269 SGRSQAFRATQIAD
+269 SGRSSAFRATQIAD

-306 DLRNYLSLLAAGF
+306 DLRNYLTLLAAGF

-351 EMRTLSNTYKDLST
+351 EMRALSNTYRDLST

-421 MVDNAGVEADHSGE
+421 MVDNAGVEADHSGQ

-516 GMDKFATVLGMT
+516 GMNKFATVLGMT
-528 TTEAENLWRTDPST
+528 TEEAENLWRTDPST

-589 ESFRNS
+589 ESFKNS
-595 ADAARNTEFLDSSLE
+595 ADAARNTEFLDKSLE

-620 QRWKNSLANLGA
+620 ARWKNSLANLGA

-647 GLIVIQDALSH
+647 GLIVIQDALAH

-674 LVIFGSLVAI
+674 LVVFGSLVAI

-726 ANTALYENIGL
+726 ANMALYENIGL
-737 MKTRAA
+737 MKTRTA
-743 LERSDRAAT
+743 LERSDQAAT

-763 ARKNA
+763 AKKNA
-768 DAIKAVGQAAG
+768 DAIKAVGDAAG

-784 LVSVGAAAASSAA
+784 LAGVGTAAASSAA
-797 QTGLLAR
+797 KTGLLAK

-816 ASLGPMGWIGIAATV
+816 ASIGPMGWIGIAATA
-831 IPIAI
+831 IPVAI

-851 AAQQA
+851 AAEQA

-863 LGGGEALTKAI
+863 LGGGEALTKALI
-874 LQDAKEAADGT
+874 QDAKEAADGT
-885 QETFGT
+885 QQTFGA
-891 LELAVQGSAASTKD
+891 LELAVDGSADSTKD
-905 SADTLYYWIDASG
+905 SADALYYWIDASG
-918 NLVQATKEQAAALGY
+918 NLVQATKDQAAAMGY

-985 QDAANSYIDGFIK
+985 QDAANSYIDGFIQ
-998 QLRDRKDE
+998 QLKDRKDE
-1006 IYKANTYESRVYSGP
+1006 IYKANTYEARTYSGP
-1021 YDNVGMPIRKY
+1021 YDYTGTPIRKY
-1032 NDTQAGKQAE
+1032 YSTQAGQQAE
-1042 QDVQNLNNQ
+1042 QNVQDLNNQ

-1074 SQSALSQ
+1074 SQTALGQ

-1138 EANMYSALDDLNQSL
+1138 EAGMYSALDELNQSL

-1160 ETFTEAGRSNLEALQ
+1160 DTFTEAGRSNLEALQ

-1221 TWIEAQMSNVVSSLD
+1221 TWVEAQMSNVVSSLD

-1241 PTVDMTALNAGL
+1241 PTVDMSALNAGL

-1287 TGGRRLTKG
+1287 TGGKRLNKNA

-1303 TTKQIIAGP
+1303 TTKQITAGM
-1312 SIGMMGFTG
+1312 SIGAMGFTG
-1321 RSGGGSIRGLA
+1321 GGGSVRGLA
-1332 GTMFQGNKQR
+1332 NTMFQGNKQR
-1342 YQFTPKET
+1342 YQFTPKT
-1350 SSRGGGGG
+1350 SSGHGGGGGGGGHRGGGGG
-1358 GGGRSPRSGGGG
+1358 GGGDREH
-1370 GGGRDYTPR
+1370 TPR

-1408 ALNRFW
+1408 ALNKFW

-1426 LNTMRKT
+1426 LNSMRKT
-1433 IEDAKKSIEDLTN
+1433 IEDANKSIKDLTD

-1456 EKQNDLA
+1456 EKENDLA
-1463 NQKYFQ
+1463 NQRYFQ
-1469 SIAKKYGDTSRV
+1469 SVAKKYGDTSRE

-1493 EISDTQKSITE
+1493 EISDTKNSIADKE
-1504 KTKEIAKTREG
+1504 KEIAKTKEG

-1530 AALKALQA
+1530 AALKALQST
-1538 AMIEMI
+1538 MIDMI

-1609 NGTSDRTGAGISRM
+1609 NGTSDRTGAGIRSM

-1628 AGYSAPVTANANT
+1628 AGYQAPVTAEADTWRAGKQLSALT
-1641 ELAAKQIGYLTKD
+1641 ED
-1654 RYVNVYVQAV
+1654 RYVTIRARVVS
-1664 RTGAALGALG
+1664 GALAG
-1674 AMGGFRYAHGGRVP
+1674 LAGFLGRAHGGRVP

-1730 PRASVDKYGP
+1730 PRSSVDKYGP

-1784 LNLDGREV
+1784 LNLDGRAV

>member
-1 MAGVDDLGFKIN
+1 MAGVDDLGFKIS

-72 AYKGLIKVTREL
+72 AYKGLIRVTREL

-149 KELQSSLAKTNQ
+149 RELQASLAKTNQ

-166 KTPQGTATTDRE
+166 KAPQGTATTDRE

-184 RYRNRAQNAALLRNS
+184 RYQYRARVAKFDQLSPS
-199 AGSSG
+199 ATGSD
-204 IVVERGVREETE
+204 VTRAVREESE

-306 DLRNYLSLLAAGF
+306 DLRNYLTLLAAGF

-342 TTQMSAQSA
+342 TTQMPAQSA
-351 EMRTLSNTYKDLST
+351 EMRLLSNTYKDLST

-528 TTEAENLWRTDPST
+528 TAEAENLWRTDPST

-559 RWTIIKN
+559 RWTVIKN

-595 ADAARNTEFLDSSLE
+595 AEAARNTEFLDSSLE

-620 QRWKNSLANLGA
+620 ARWKNSLANLGA
-632 SLGGPFLGVV
+632 SLGGPFLGIV

-647 GLIVIQDALSH
+647 GLIVIQNALSH

-717 SNIYKLIKQ
+717 SSIYKLIKQ

-768 DAIKAVGQAAG
+768 DAIKAVGEAAG

-784 LVSVGAAAASSAA
+784 LVSVETAAASSAA
-797 QTGLLAR
+797 QTGLLAK

-816 ASLGPMGWIGIAATV
+816 ASIGPMGWIGIAATV
-831 IPIAI
+831 IPLAI

-842 ANSAKRAAE
+842 ANAEQRAADKARE
-851 AAQQA
+851 VQQA
-856 RVENLQA
+856 QLTA
-863 LGGGEALTKAI
+863 LGGADQFTKAL
-874 LQDAKEAADGT
+874 LQDSRDAAAGNT
-885 QETFGT
+885 NAYTGMT
-891 LELAVQGSAASTKD
+891 VAVDGSAEATRKG
-905 SADTLYYWIDASG
+905 ADAMYYWIDASG
-918 NLVQATKEQAAALGY
+918 NLVQATKDQAAAMGY
-933 STLAIGD
+933 STLAIGE
-940 HTAALI
+940 HTAALF
-946 KDAIASSDA
+946 KDALANSDA
-955 FKSLSA
+955 FKEFT
-961 NDFKTLTDQGFDW
+961 NYDFQWLKDAGFDW
-974 KEWSRQYATGG
+974 KEWARIQAEEGKAG
-985 QDAANSYIDGFIK
+985 IDSYIDTLIDELTAKGAELEKKFFK
-998 QLRDRKDE
+998 QDSSPLGSFGRLIGGNPGWWTNSDAE
-1006 IYKANTYESRVYSGP
+1006 AQVAQIES
-1021 YDNVGMPIRKY
+1021 
-1032 NDTQAGKQAE
+1032 
-1042 QDVQNLNNQ
+1042 Q
-1051 IEALENLRTKLG
+1051 IEALQKLKGAQG
-1063 DVSGAASDAVS
+1063 DIADTASTALS
-1074 SQSALSQ
+1074 SQQALSD
-1081 IVQGL
+1081 VTQGL

-1094 DATGSLADATAD
+1094 DAQGNLADATAD

-1127 IVDAAFQFTNA
+1127 IVDTAFQFTNA

-1208 AAIDDLKAQGIDT
+1208 SAIDDLKAQGIDT

-1241 PTVDMTALNAGL
+1241 PTVDMSALNAGL

-1303 TTKQIIAGP
+1303 TTKQITAGP
-1312 SIGMMGFTG
+1312 AIGMMGFTG

-1358 GGGRSPRSGGGG
+1358 GGGRSPRGGGG
-1370 GGGRDYTPR
+1370 GGDRDRTPR

-1574 MGFNQGEVTTLSG
+1574 MGFNQNEVSTLSG

-1595 IQAVPRVV
+1595 IRAVPRVV

-1654 RYVNVYVQAV
+1654 RYMNVYVQAV

-1674 AMGGFRYAHGGRVP
+1674 MMGGFRYAHGGRVP
-1688 GRAGGGG
+1688 GLAGGGG

-1730 PRASVDKYGP
+1730 PRTSVDKYGP
-1740 GMMEAIRAGQYRPEV
+1740 GMMEAIRAGQYRPEA
-1755 KVNNSPGLSGPITIN
+1755 KVNQAPAPSGPITIN

-1784 LNLDGREV
+1784 LNLDGRQV

>member
-1 MAGVDDLGFKIN
+1 MAGVDDLGFKIS

-84 TAVRKELDGVDF
+84 AAARKELDGVDF
-96 SKTAK
+96 SKTAQ

-116 TDYLGSPQLDK
+116 TDYIGSPQLDK
-127 VKSQIDMYARLAN
+127 VKSQIDLYARLAN
-140 VTRDFARAN
+140 VSRDLARAN
-149 KELQSSLAKTNQ
+149 KELQSSLIKTNQ
-161 AVAAA
+161 AVAAQPKQKTELDEAA
-166 KTPQGTATTDRE
+166 KRE
-178 RQAAID
+178 ALSAFRGKMYRARVRQAD
-184 RYRNRAQNAALLRNS
+184 PTV
-199 AGSSG
+199 SG
-204 IVVERGVREETE
+204 AEVAEGVRAETQ

-227 AAAAEEKRAI
+227 AEAAEEKRATV
-237 SAGISRDI
+237 AGINQDLAR
-245 ADIKKREADETRRLA
+245 ARRQEADETRRLA
-260 EAERDAAEI
+260 EAEREAAEI
-269 SGRSQAFRATQIAD
+269 SGRSSVFRATQIAD
-283 INSAIDANNRYIG
+283 INSAIDANNKYIG

-306 DLRNYLSLLAAGF
+306 DLRNYLTLLAAGF

-325 SVAAAAS
+325 SVSAAAS

-351 EMRTLSNTYKDLST
+351 EMRALSNTYRDLST
-365 QISTTYED
+365 QISSTYED

-394 THAVAGFTT
+394 TRAVAGFTT

-421 MVDNAGVEADHSGE
+421 MVDNAGVEADHSGQ

-501 RIFGSINDAVAEAGE
+501 RIFGSVNDAVAEAGE
-516 GMDKFATVLGMT
+516 GLDKFATVLGMT

-595 ADAARNTEFLDSSLE
+595 ADAARNTEFLDKSLE

-695 AASYVSMKTNMV
+695 AASYVSMRTNMV

-737 MKTRAA
+737 MKTRTA
-743 LERSDRAAT
+743 LERSDQAAT

-763 ARKNA
+763 AKKNA
-768 DAIKAVGQAAG
+768 DAAKDAARGIAEVGT
-779 EAGKD
+779 
-784 LVSVGAAAASSAA
+784 AAASSAA
-797 QTGLLAR
+797 QTGLLAK

-816 ASLGPMGWIGIAATV
+816 ASIGPMGWIGIAATA
-831 IPIAI
+831 IPVVI

-863 LGGGEALTKAI
+863 LGGGEALTKALI
-874 LQDAKEAADGT
+874 QDAKEAADGT
-885 QETFGT
+885 QQTFGA
-891 LELAVQGSAASTKD
+891 LELAVDGSAASTKD
-905 SADTLYYWIDASG
+905 SADALYYWIDASG
-918 NLVQATKEQAAALGY
+918 NLVQATKDQAAAMGY

-998 QLRDRKDE
+998 TLKDRKDE
-1006 IYKANTYESRVYSGP
+1006 IYKANTYESRIYSGT
-1021 YDNVGMPIRKY
+1021 YDTVGTPIRKY
-1032 NDTQAGKQAE
+1032 YDTQAGKEAE
-1042 QDVQNLNNQ
+1042 QNVQDLNNQ
-1051 IEALENLRTKLG
+1051 ITALENLRTKLG

-1074 SQSALSQ
+1074 SQTALDQ
-1081 IVQGL
+1081 VVQGL
-1086 TGDTQDAA
+1086 TGSTDDAS

-1138 EANMYSALDDLNQSL
+1138 EAGMYSALDELNQSL

-1160 ETFTEAGRSNLEALQ
+1160 DTFTEAGRSNLEALQ

-1241 PTVDMTALNAGL
+1241 PTVDMSALNAGL

-1287 TGGRRLTKG
+1287 TGGKRLNKNA

-1303 TTKQIIAGP
+1303 TTKQITAGM
-1312 SIGMMGFTG
+1312 SLGAMGFTG
-1321 RSGGGSIRGLA
+1321 GGGSVRGLA
-1332 GTMFQGNKQR
+1332 NTMFQGNKQR
-1342 YQFTPKET
+1342 YQFTPKT
-1350 SSRGGGGG
+1350 SSSGHGGGGGGGHRGGGGG
-1358 GGGRSPRSGGGG
+1358 GGGH
-1370 GGGRDYTPR
+1370 DYTPR
-1379 SSSSRNRKEKT
+1379 SSSSRARKEKT

-1408 ALNRFW
+1408 ALNKFW

-1426 LNTMRKT
+1426 LNSMRKT
-1433 IEDAKKSIEDLTN
+1433 IEDANKSIKDLTD

-1456 EKQNDLA
+1456 EKENDLA
-1463 NQKYFQ
+1463 NQRYFQ
-1469 SIAKKYGDTSRV
+1469 SVAKKYGDTSRQ

-1493 EISDTQKSITE
+1493 EISDTKNSIADKE
-1504 KTKEIAKTREG
+1504 KEIAKTKEG

-1538 AMIEMI
+1538 TMIDMI

-1609 NGTSDRTGAGISRM
+1609 NGTSDRTGAGIRSM

-1628 AGYSAPVTANANT
+1628 AGYQAPVTAEADTWRAGKQLSALT
-1641 ELAAKQIGYLTKD
+1641 ED
-1654 RYVNVYVQAV
+1654 RYVTIRARVVS
-1664 RTGAALGALG
+1664 GALAG
-1674 AMGGFRYAHGGRVP
+1674 LAGFLGRAHGGRVP

-1706 DADDMLGITSA
+1706 DADDMLGITPV

-1730 PRASVDKYGP
+1730 PRSSVDKYGP

-1784 LNLDGREV
+1784 LNLDGRAV

>member
-1 MAGVDDLGFKIN
+1 MAGVDDLGFKIS

-149 KELQSSLAKTNQ
+149 RELQSSLAKTNQ
-161 AVAAA
+161 AVVAA
-166 KTPQGTATTDRE
+166 KTPEGTATTDRE

-184 RYRNRAQNAALLRNS
+184 RYQYRARVAKFDQLSPS
-199 AGSSG
+199 ATGSD
-204 IVVERGVREETE
+204 VTRAVREESE
-216 AYKELVDAIGK
+216 AYKELVDAIGR

-306 DLRNYLSLLAAGF
+306 DLRNYLTLLAAGF

-325 SVAAAAS
+325 SVSAAAS

-351 EMRTLSNTYKDLST
+351 EMRALSNTYKDLST

-528 TTEAENLWRTDPST
+528 TAEAENLWRTDPST

-595 ADAARNTEFLDSSLE
+595 AEAARNTEFLDKSLE

-632 SLGGPFLGVV
+632 SLGGPFLGIV

-647 GLIVIQDALSH
+647 GLIVIQNALSH

-717 SNIYKLIKQ
+717 TNIYKLIKQ

-768 DAIKAVGQAAG
+768 DAIKAVGEAAG

-784 LVSVGAAAASSAA
+784 LVSVGTAAASSAA
-797 QTGLLAR
+797 QTGLLAK

-816 ASLGPMGWIGIAATV
+816 ASIGPMGWIGIAATV
-831 IPIAI
+831 IPLAI

-842 ANSAKRAAE
+842 ANAEQRAADKARE
-851 AAQQA
+851 VQQA
-856 RVENLQA
+856 QLTA
-863 LGGGEALTKAI
+863 LGGADQFTKAL
-874 LQDAKEAADGT
+874 LQDSRDAAAGNT
-885 QETFGT
+885 NAYTGMMV
-891 LELAVQGSAASTKD
+891 AVDGSAEATRKG
-905 SADTLYYWIDASG
+905 ADAMYYWIDASG
-918 NLVQATKEQAAALGY
+918 NLVQATKDQAAAMGY
-933 STLAIGD
+933 STLAIGE
-940 HTAALI
+940 HTAALF
-946 KDAIASSDA
+946 KDALANSDA
-955 FKSLSA
+955 FKEFT
-961 NDFKTLTDQGFDW
+961 NYDFQWLKDAGFDW
-974 KEWSRQYATGG
+974 KEWARIQAEEGKAG
-985 QDAANSYIDGFIK
+985 IDSYIDTLIDELTAKGAELEKKFFK
-998 QLRDRKDE
+998 QDSSPLGSFGRLIGGNPGWWTNSDAE
-1006 IYKANTYESRVYSGP
+1006 AQVAQIES
-1021 YDNVGMPIRKY
+1021 
-1032 NDTQAGKQAE
+1032 
-1042 QDVQNLNNQ
+1042 Q
-1051 IEALENLRTKLG
+1051 IEALQKLKGAQG
-1063 DVSGAASDAVS
+1063 DIADTASTALS
-1074 SQSALSQ
+1074 SQQALSD
-1081 IVQGL
+1081 VTQGL

-1094 DATGSLADATAD
+1094 DAQGNLADATAD
-1106 AAEDAKTAG
+1106 ASEEAKTAG

-1303 TTKQIIAGP
+1303 TTKQITAGP

-1342 YQFTPKET
+1342 YQFTPKES

-1358 GGGRSPRSGGGG
+1358 GGGHRGGGG
-1370 GGGRDYTPR
+1370 GGGDRDRTPR

-1469 SIAKKYGDTSRV
+1469 SIARKYGDTSRV

-1493 EISDTQKSITE
+1493 DIADTKKQIADKQKDIQV
-1504 KTKEIAKTREG
+1504 TRDG

-1530 AALKALQA
+1530 AALKALQST
-1538 AMIEMI
+1538 MTDMI

-1609 NGTSDRTGAGISRM
+1609 NGTSDRTGAGIRSM

-1628 AGYSAPVTANANT
+1628 AGYQAPVTAQADTYRAGKQLSALT
-1641 ELAAKQIGYLTKD
+1641 ED
-1654 RYVNVYVQAV
+1654 RYVTIRARVVS
-1664 RTGAALGALG
+1664 GALAG
-1674 AMGGFRYAHGGRVP
+1674 LAGFLGRAHGGRVP

-1706 DADDMLGITSA
+1706 DADDLLGITSA

-1730 PRASVDKYGP
+1730 PRTSVDKYGP

-1755 KVNNSPGLSGPITIN
+1755 KVNQAPAPSGPITIN

-1784 LNLDGREV
+1784 LNLDGRQV

>member
-1 MAGVDDLGFKIN
+1 MAGVDDLGFKIS

-66 MMKQIE
+66 MMKQID

-84 TAVRKELDGVDF
+84 AAARKELDGVDF
-96 SKTAK
+96 SKTAQ

-116 TDYLGSPQLDK
+116 TDYIGSPQLDK
-127 VKSQIDMYARLAN
+127 VKSQIDLYARLAN
-140 VTRDFARAN
+140 VSRDLARAN
-149 KELQSSLAKTNQ
+149 KELQSSLIKTNQ
-161 AVAAA
+161 AVAAQPKQKTELDEAA
-166 KTPQGTATTDRE
+166 KRE
-178 RQAAID
+178 ALSAFRGKMYRARVRQADPTA
-184 RYRNRAQNAALLRNS
+184 
-199 AGSSG
+199 SG
-204 IVVERGVREETE
+204 AEVAEGVRAETQ

-227 AAAAEEKRAI
+227 AEAAEEKRATV
-237 SAGISRDI
+237 AGINQDLAR
-245 ADIKKREADETRRLA
+245 ARRQEADETRRLA

-269 SGRSQAFRATQIAD
+269 SERSQAFRATQIAD

-306 DLRNYLSLLAAGF
+306 DLRNYLTLLAAGF

-325 SVAAAAS
+325 SVSAAAS

-351 EMRTLSNTYKDLST
+351 EMRALSNTYRDLST

-421 MVDNAGVEADHSGE
+421 MVDNAGVEADHSGQ

-501 RIFGSINDAVAEAGE
+501 RIFGSVNDAVAEAGE
-516 GMDKFATVLGMT
+516 GLDKFATVLGMT
-528 TTEAENLWRTDPST
+528 TAEAENLWRTDPST

-620 QRWKNSLANLGA
+620 ARWKNSLANLGA

-695 AASYVSMKTNMV
+695 AASYVSMRTNMV

-726 ANTALYENIGL
+726 ANMALYENIGL
-737 MKTRAA
+737 MKTRTA
-743 LERSDRAAT
+743 LERSDQAAT

-763 ARKNA
+763 AKKNA
-768 DAIKAVGQAAG
+768 DAAKDAAKGIAEVGT
-779 EAGKD
+779 
-784 LVSVGAAAASSAA
+784 AAASSAA
-797 QTGLLAR
+797 QTGLLAK

-816 ASLGPMGWIGIAATV
+816 ASIGPMGWIGIAATA
-831 IPIAI
+831 IPVVI

-863 LGGGEALTKAI
+863 LGGGEALTKALI
-874 LQDAKEAADGT
+874 QDAKEAADGT
-885 QETFGT
+885 QQTFGA
-891 LELAVQGSAASTKD
+891 LELAVDGSATSTKD
-905 SADTLYYWIDASG
+905 SADALYYWIDASG
-918 NLVQATKEQAAALGY
+918 NLVQATKDQAAAMGY

-961 NDFKTLTDQGFDW
+961 NDFKTLQDQGFDW

-985 QDAANSYIDGFIK
+985 QDAANSYIDGFIQ
-998 QLRDRKDE
+998 QLKDRKDE

-1021 YDNVGMPIRKY
+1021 YDNVGTPIRKY
-1032 NDTQAGKQAE
+1032 NSTPAGQQAE

-1074 SQSALSQ
+1074 SQSALGQ

-1138 EANMYSALDDLNQSL
+1138 EAGMYSALDELNQSL

-1160 ETFTEAGRSNLEALQ
+1160 DTFTEAGRSNLEALQ

-1241 PTVDMTALNAGL
+1241 PTVDMSALNAGL

-1287 TGGRRLTKG
+1287 TGGKRLNKNV

-1303 TTKQIIAGP
+1303 TTKQITAGM
-1312 SIGMMGFTG
+1312 SIGAMGFTG
-1321 RSGGGSIRGLA
+1321 GGGSVRGLA
-1332 GTMFQGNKQR
+1332 NTMFQGNKQR
-1342 YQFTPKET
+1342 YQFTPKE
-1350 SSRGGGGG
+1350 SSSGHGGGGGGGHRGGGGG
-1358 GGGRSPRSGGGG
+1358 GGGGH
-1370 GGGRDYTPR
+1370 DHTPR
-1379 SSSSRNRKEKT
+1379 SSSSRTRKEKT

-1408 ALNRFW
+1408 ALNKFW

-1426 LNTMRKT
+1426 LNSMRKT
-1433 IEDAKKSIEDLTN
+1433 IEDANKSIKDLTD

-1456 EKQNDLA
+1456 EKENDLA
-1463 NQKYFQ
+1463 NQRYFQ
-1469 SIAKKYGDTSRV
+1469 SVAKKYGDTSRQ

-1493 EISDTQKSITE
+1493 EISDTKNSIADKE
-1504 KTKEIAKTREG
+1504 KEIAKTKEG

-1530 AALKALQA
+1530 AALKALQST
-1538 AMIEMI
+1538 MIDMI

-1609 NGTSDRTGAGISRM
+1609 NGTSDRTGAGIRSM

-1628 AGYSAPVTANANT
+1628 AGYQAPVTAEADTWRAGKQLSALT
-1641 ELAAKQIGYLTKD
+1641 ED
-1654 RYVNVYVQAV
+1654 RYVTIRARVVS
-1664 RTGAALGALG
+1664 GALAG
-1674 AMGGFRYAHGGRVP
+1674 LAGFLGRAHGGRVP

-1706 DADDMLGITSA
+1706 DADDLLGITPV

-1730 PRASVDKYGP
+1730 PRSSVDKYGP

-1784 LNLDGREV
+1784 LNLDGRAV

>member
-1 MAGVDDLGFKIN
+1 MAGVDDLGFKIS

-84 TAVRKELDGVDF
+84 AAARKELDGVDF
-96 SKTAK
+96 SKTAQ

-116 TDYLGSPQLDK
+116 TDYIGSPQLDK
-127 VKSQIDMYARLAN
+127 VKSQIDLYARLAN
-140 VTRDFARAN
+140 VSRDLARAN

-161 AVAAA
+161 AVAAQPKQKTELDEAA
-166 KTPQGTATTDRE
+166 KRE
-178 RQAAID
+178 ALSAFRGKMYRARVRQADPTA
-184 RYRNRAQNAALLRNS
+184 
-199 AGSSG
+199 SG
-204 IVVERGVREETE
+204 AEVAEGVRAETQ

-227 AAAAEEKRAI
+227 AEAAEEKRATV
-237 SAGISRDI
+237 AGINQDLAR
-245 ADIKKREADETRRLA
+245 ARRQEADETRRLA

-269 SGRSQAFRATQIAD
+269 SGRSSAFRATQIAD

-306 DLRNYLSLLAAGF
+306 DLRNYLTLLAAGF

-351 EMRTLSNTYKDLST
+351 EMRALSNTYKDLST

-421 MVDNAGVEADHSGE
+421 MVDNAGVEADHSGQ

-528 TTEAENLWRTDPST
+528 TEEAENLWRTDPST

-589 ESFRNS
+589 ESFKNS
-595 ADAARNTEFLDSSLE
+595 ADAARNTEFLDKSLE

-620 QRWKNSLANLGA
+620 ARWKNSLANLGA

-647 GLIVIQDALSH
+647 GLIVIQDALAH

-674 LVIFGSLVAI
+674 LVVFGSLVAI

-726 ANTALYENIGL
+726 ANAALYENIGL

-743 LERSDRAAT
+743 LERSDQAAT

-763 ARKNA
+763 AKKNA
-768 DAIKAVGQAAG
+768 DAIKAVGDAAG

-784 LVSVGAAAASSAA
+784 LAGVGTAAASSAA
-797 QTGLLAR
+797 KTGLLAK

-816 ASLGPMGWIGIAATV
+816 ASIGPMGWIGIAATA
-831 IPIAI
+831 IPVVI

-851 AAQQA
+851 AAEQA

-863 LGGGEALTKAI
+863 LGGGEALTKALI
-874 LQDAKEAADGT
+874 QDAKEAADGT
-885 QETFGT
+885 QQTFGA
-891 LELAVQGSAASTKD
+891 LELAVDGSADSTKD
-905 SADTLYYWIDASG
+905 SADALYYWIDASG
-918 NLVQATKEQAAALGY
+918 NLVQATKDQAAAMGY

-985 QDAANSYIDGFIK
+985 QDAANSYIDGFIQ
-998 QLRDRKDE
+998 QLKDRKDE
-1006 IYKANTYESRVYSGP
+1006 IYKANTYEARTYSGP
-1021 YDNVGMPIRKY
+1021 YDYTGTPIRKY
-1032 NDTQAGKQAE
+1032 YSTQAGQQAE

-1074 SQSALSQ
+1074 SQTALGQ

-1138 EANMYSALDDLNQSL
+1138 EAGMYSALDELNQSL

-1160 ETFTEAGRSNLEALQ
+1160 DTFTEAGRSNLEALQ

-1221 TWIEAQMSNVVSSLD
+1221 TWVEAQMSNVVSSLD

-1241 PTVDMTALNAGL
+1241 PTVDMSALNAGL

-1287 TGGRRLTKG
+1287 TGGKRLNKNA

-1303 TTKQIIAGP
+1303 TTKQITAGM
-1312 SIGMMGFTG
+1312 SIGAMGFTG
-1321 RSGGGSIRGLA
+1321 GGGSVRGLA
-1332 GTMFQGNKQR
+1332 NTMFQGNKQR
-1342 YQFTPKET
+1342 YQFTPKT
-1350 SSRGGGGG
+1350 SSGHGGGGGGGGHRGGGGG
-1358 GGGRSPRSGGGG
+1358 GGGDREH
-1370 GGGRDYTPR
+1370 TPR
-1379 SSSSRNRKEKT
+1379 SSSSRTRKEKT

-1408 ALNRFW
+1408 ALNKFW

-1426 LNTMRKT
+1426 LNSMRKT
-1433 IEDAKKSIEDLTN
+1433 IEDANKSIKDLTD

-1456 EKQNDLA
+1456 EKENDLA
-1463 NQKYFQ
+1463 NQRYFQ
-1469 SIAKKYGDTSRV
+1469 SVAKKYGDTSRE

-1493 EISDTQKSITE
+1493 EISDTKNSIADKE
-1504 KTKEIAKTREG
+1504 KEIAKTKEG

-1530 AALKALQA
+1530 AALKALQST
-1538 AMIEMI
+1538 MIDMI

-1609 NGTSDRTGAGISRM
+1609 NGTSDRTGAGIRSM

-1628 AGYSAPVTANANT
+1628 AGYQAPVTAEADTWRAGKQLSALT
-1641 ELAAKQIGYLTKD
+1641 ED
-1654 RYVNVYVQAV
+1654 RYVTIRARVVS
-1664 RTGAALGALG
+1664 GALAG
-1674 AMGGFRYAHGGRVP
+1674 LAGFLGRAHGGRVP

-1706 DADDMLGITSA
+1706 DADDMLGITPV

-1730 PRASVDKYGP
+1730 PRSSVDKYGP

-1784 LNLDGREV
+1784 LNLDGRAV

>member
-1 MAGVDDLGFKIN
+1 MAGVDDLGFKIS

-84 TAVRKELDGVDF
+84 TAARKELDGVDF
-96 SKTAK
+96 SKTAQ

-116 TDYLGSPQLDK
+116 TDYIGSPQLDK
-127 VKSQIDMYARLAN
+127 VKSQIDLYARLAN
-140 VTRDFARAN
+140 VSRDLARAN

-161 AVAAA
+161 AVAAQPKQKTELDEAA
-166 KTPQGTATTDRE
+166 KRE
-178 RQAAID
+178 ALSAFRGKMYRARVRQADPTAPG
-184 RYRNRAQNAALLRNS
+184 AEVA
-199 AGSSG
+199 
-204 IVVERGVREETE
+204 EGVRAETQ

-227 AAAAEEKRAI
+227 AEAAEEKRATV
-237 SAGISRDI
+237 AGINQDLARV
-245 ADIKKREADETRRLA
+245 RRQEADETRRLA
-260 EAERDAAEI
+260 EAEREAAEI

-306 DLRNYLSLLAAGF
+306 DLRNYLTLLAAGF

-351 EMRTLSNTYKDLST
+351 EMRALSNTYRDLST
-365 QISTTYED
+365 QISSTYED

-421 MVDNAGVEADHSGE
+421 MVDNAGVEADHSGQ

-528 TTEAENLWRTDPST
+528 TEEAENLWRTDPST

-589 ESFRNS
+589 ESFKNS
-595 ADAARNTEFLDSSLE
+595 ADAARNTEFLDKSLE

-620 QRWKNSLANLGA
+620 ARWKNSLANLGA

-695 AASYVSMKTNMV
+695 AASYVSMRTNMV

-737 MKTRAA
+737 MKTRTA
-743 LERSDRAAT
+743 LERSDQAAT

-763 ARKNA
+763 AKKNA
-768 DAIKAVGQAAG
+768 DAIKAVGDAAG

-784 LVSVGAAAASSAA
+784 LAGVGTAAASSAA
-797 QTGLLAR
+797 KTGLLAK

-816 ASLGPMGWIGIAATV
+816 ASIGPMGWIGIAATA
-831 IPIAI
+831 IPVVI

-851 AAQQA
+851 AAEQA

-863 LGGGEALTKAI
+863 LGGGEALTKALI
-874 LQDAKEAADGT
+874 QDAKEAADGT
-885 QETFGT
+885 QQTFGA
-891 LELAVQGSAASTKD
+891 LELAVDGSADSTKD
-905 SADTLYYWIDASG
+905 SADALYYWIDASG
-918 NLVQATKEQAAALGY
+918 NLVQATKDQAAAMGY

-985 QDAANSYIDGFIK
+985 QDAANSYIDGFIQ
-998 QLRDRKDE
+998 QLKDRKDE
-1006 IYKANTYESRVYSGP
+1006 IYKANTYEARTYSGP
-1021 YDNVGMPIRKY
+1021 YDYTGTPIRKY
-1032 NDTQAGKQAE
+1032 YSTQAGQQAE

-1074 SQSALSQ
+1074 SQTALGQ

-1138 EANMYSALDDLNQSL
+1138 EAGMYSALDELNQSL

-1160 ETFTEAGRSNLEALQ
+1160 DTFTEAGRSNLEALQ

-1221 TWIEAQMSNVVSSLD
+1221 TWVEAQMSNVVSSLD

-1241 PTVDMTALNAGL
+1241 PTVDMSTLNAGL

-1287 TGGRRLTKG
+1287 TGGKRLNKNA

-1303 TTKQIIAGP
+1303 TTKQITAGM
-1312 SIGMMGFTG
+1312 SIGAMGFTG
-1321 RSGGGSIRGLA
+1321 GGGSVRGLA
-1332 GTMFQGNKQR
+1332 NTMFQGNKQR
-1342 YQFTPKET
+1342 YQFTPKT
-1350 SSRGGGGG
+1350 SSGHGGGGGGGGHRGGGGG
-1358 GGGRSPRSGGGG
+1358 GGGDREH
-1370 GGGRDYTPR
+1370 TPR
-1379 SSSSRNRKEKT
+1379 SSSSRTRKEKT

-1408 ALNRFW
+1408 ALNKFW

-1426 LNTMRKT
+1426 LNSMRKT
-1433 IEDAKKSIEDLTN
+1433 IEDANKSIKDLTD

-1456 EKQNDLA
+1456 EKENDLA
-1463 NQKYFQ
+1463 NQRYFQ
-1469 SIAKKYGDTSRV
+1469 SVAKKYGDTSRE

-1493 EISDTQKSITE
+1493 EISDTKNSIADKE
-1504 KTKEIAKTREG
+1504 KEIAKTKEG

-1530 AALKALQA
+1530 AALKALQST
-1538 AMIEMI
+1538 MIDMI

-1609 NGTSDRTGAGISRM
+1609 NGTSDRTGAGIRSM

-1628 AGYSAPVTANANT
+1628 TGYQAPVTAEADTWRAGKQLSALT
-1641 ELAAKQIGYLTKD
+1641 ED
-1654 RYVNVYVQAV
+1654 RYVTIRARVVS
-1664 RTGAALGALG
+1664 GALAG
-1674 AMGGFRYAHGGRVP
+1674 LAGFLGRAHGGRVP

-1706 DADDMLGITSA
+1706 DADDMLGITPV

-1730 PRASVDKYGP
+1730 PRTSVDKYGP

-1784 LNLDGREV
+1784 LNLDGRAV

>member
-84 TAVRKELDGVDF
+84 AAARKELDGVDF
-96 SKTAK
+96 SKTAQ

-116 TDYLGSPQLDK
+116 TDYIGSPQLDK
-127 VKSQIDMYARLAN
+127 VKSQIDLYARLAN
-140 VTRDFARAN
+140 VSRDLARAN
-149 KELQSSLAKTNQ
+149 KELQSSLIKTNQ
-161 AVAAA
+161 AVAAQPKQKTELDEAA
-166 KTPQGTATTDRE
+166 KRE
-178 RQAAID
+178 ALSAFRGKMYRARVRQADPTA
-184 RYRNRAQNAALLRNS
+184 
-199 AGSSG
+199 SG
-204 IVVERGVREETE
+204 AEVAEGVRAETQ

-227 AAAAEEKRAI
+227 AEAAEEKRAI

-260 EAERDAAEI
+260 EAEREAAEI

-351 EMRTLSNTYKDLST
+351 EMRALSNTYKDLST

-421 MVDNAGVEADHSGE
+421 MVDNAGVEADHSGQ

-528 TTEAENLWRTDPST
+528 TEEAENLWRTDPST

-589 ESFRNS
+589 ESFKNS
-595 ADAARNTEFLDSSLE
+595 ADAARNTEFLDKSLE

-620 QRWKNSLANLGA
+620 ARWKNSLANLGA

-647 GLIVIQDALSH
+647 GLIVIQDALAH

-674 LVIFGSLVAI
+674 LVVFGSLVAI

-726 ANTALYENIGL
+726 ANAALYENIGL

-743 LERSDRAAT
+743 LERSDQAAT

-763 ARKNA
+763 AKKNA
-768 DAIKAVGQAAG
+768 DAIKAVGDAAG

-784 LVSVGAAAASSAA
+784 LAGVGTAAASSAA
-797 QTGLLAR
+797 KTGLLAK

-816 ASLGPMGWIGIAATV
+816 ASIGPMGWIGIAATA
-831 IPIAI
+831 IPVVI

-851 AAQQA
+851 AAEQA

-863 LGGGEALTKAI
+863 LGGGEALTKALI
-874 LQDAKEAADGT
+874 QDAKEAADGT
-885 QETFGT
+885 QQTFGA
-891 LELAVQGSAASTKD
+891 LELAVDGSAASTKD
-905 SADTLYYWIDASG
+905 SADALYYWIDASG
-918 NLVQATKEQAAALGY
+918 NLVQATKDQAAAMGY

-985 QDAANSYIDGFIK
+985 QDAANSYIDGFIQ
-998 QLRDRKDE
+998 QLKDRKDE
-1006 IYKANTYESRVYSGP
+1006 IYKANTYEARTYSGP
-1021 YDNVGMPIRKY
+1021 YDYTGTPIRKY
-1032 NDTQAGKQAE
+1032 YSTQAGQQAE

-1074 SQSALSQ
+1074 SQTALGQ

-1094 DATGSLADATAD
+1094 DATGGLADATAD

-1138 EANMYSALDDLNQSL
+1138 EAGMYSALDELNQSL

-1160 ETFTEAGRSNLEALQ
+1160 DTFTEAGRSNLEALQ

-1241 PTVDMTALNAGL
+1241 PTVDMSALNAGL

-1287 TGGRRLTKG
+1287 TGGKRLNKNV

-1303 TTKQIIAGP
+1303 TTKQITAGM
-1312 SIGMMGFTG
+1312 SIGAMGFTG
-1321 RSGGGSIRGLA
+1321 GGGSVRGLA
-1332 GTMFQGNKQR
+1332 NTMFQGNKQR
-1342 YQFTPKET
+1342 YQFTPKT
-1350 SSRGGGGG
+1350 SSGHGGGGG
-1358 GGGRSPRSGGGG
+1358 GGGGHRGGGGG

-1379 SSSSRNRKEKT
+1379 SSSSRTRKEKT

-1408 ALNRFW
+1408 ALNKFW

-1426 LNTMRKT
+1426 LNSMRKT
-1433 IEDAKKSIEDLTN
+1433 IEDANKSIKDLTD

-1456 EKQNDLA
+1456 EKENDLA
-1463 NQKYFQ
+1463 NQRYFQ
-1469 SIAKKYGDTSRV
+1469 SVAKKYGDTSRQ

-1493 EISDTQKSITE
+1493 EISDTKNSIADKE
-1504 KTKEIAKTREG
+1504 KEIAKTKEG

-1530 AALKALQA
+1530 AALKALQST
-1538 AMIEMI
+1538 MIDMI

-1609 NGTSDRTGAGISRM
+1609 NGTSDRTGAGIRSM

-1628 AGYSAPVTANANT
+1628 AGYSAPVTAQADT
-1641 ELAAKQIGYLTKD
+1641 YRAGKQLSDFTRD
-1654 RYVNVYVQAV
+1654 RYMTVYVQAV

-1688 GRAGGGG
+1688 GLAGGGG

-1706 DADDMLGITSA
+1706 DADDMLGITPV

-1730 PRASVDKYGP
+1730 PRSSVDRYGP

-1784 LNLDGREV
+1784 LNLDGRAV

>member
-1 MAGVDDLGFKIN
+1 MAGVDDLGFKIS

-66 MMKQIE
+66 MMKQID

-84 TAVRKELDGVDF
+84 AAARKELDGVDF

-116 TDYLGSPQLDK
+116 TDYIGSPQLDK
-127 VKSQIDMYARLAN
+127 VKSQIDLYARLAN
-140 VTRDFARAN
+140 VSRDLARAN
-149 KELQSSLAKTNQ
+149 KELQSSLIKTNQ
-161 AVAAA
+161 AVAAQPKQKTELDEAA
-166 KTPQGTATTDRE
+166 KRE
-178 RQAAID
+178 ALSAFRGKMYRARVRQADPTA
-184 RYRNRAQNAALLRNS
+184 
-199 AGSSG
+199 SG
-204 IVVERGVREETE
+204 AEVAEGVRAETQ

-227 AAAAEEKRAI
+227 AEAAEEKRATV
-237 SAGISRDI
+237 AGINQDLAR
-245 ADIKKREADETRRLA
+245 ARRQEADETRRLA

-306 DLRNYLSLLAAGF
+306 DLRNYLTLLAAGF

-351 EMRTLSNTYKDLST
+351 EMRALSNTYRDLST

-421 MVDNAGVEADHSGE
+421 MVDNAGVEADHSGQ

-516 GMDKFATVLGMT
+516 GMGKFATVLGMT
-528 TTEAENLWRTDPST
+528 TEEAENLWRTDPST

-559 RWTIIKN
+559 RWTVIKN

-589 ESFRNS
+589 ESFKNS
-595 ADAARNTEFLDSSLE
+595 AEASRNTEFLDKSLE

-647 GLIVIQDALSH
+647 GLIVIQNALSH

-737 MKTRAA
+737 MKTRTA
-743 LERSDRAAT
+743 LERSDQAAT
-752 SLGGLAAAGAA
+752 SLGGLAAAGAQA
-763 ARKNA
+763 KKGA
-768 DAIKAVGQAAG
+768 DAAKDAAKGIAEVGT
-779 EAGKD
+779 
-784 LVSVGAAAASSAA
+784 AAASSAA
-797 QTGLLAR
+797 QTGLLAK

-816 ASLGPMGWIGIAATV
+816 ASIGPMGWIGIAATA
-831 IPIAI
+831 IPVVI

-863 LGGGEALTKAI
+863 LGGGEALTKALI
-874 LQDAKEAADGT
+874 QDAKEAADGT
-885 QETFGT
+885 QQTFGA
-891 LELAVQGSAASTKD
+891 LELAVDGSAASTKD
-905 SADTLYYWIDASG
+905 SADALYYWIDASG
-918 NLVQATKEQAAALGY
+918 NLVQATKDQAAAMGY

-961 NDFKTLTDQGFDW
+961 NDFKTLQDQGFDW

-985 QDAANSYIDGFIK
+985 QDAANSYIDGFIQ
-998 QLRDRKDE
+998 QLKDRKDE
-1006 IYKANTYESRVYSGP
+1006 IYKANTYEARTYSGP
-1021 YDNVGMPIRKY
+1021 YDYTGTPIRKY
-1032 NDTQAGKQAE
+1032 NSTPAGQQAE

-1074 SQSALSQ
+1074 SQSALGQ

-1138 EANMYSALDDLNQSL
+1138 EAGMYSALDELNQSL

-1160 ETFTEAGRSNLEALQ
+1160 DTFTEAGRSNLEALQ

-1221 TWIEAQMSNVVSSLD
+1221 TWVEAQMSNVVSSLD

-1241 PTVDMTALNAGL
+1241 PTVDMSALNAGL

-1287 TGGRRLTKG
+1287 TGGKRLNKNA

-1303 TTKQIIAGP
+1303 TTKQITAGM
-1312 SIGMMGFTG
+1312 SIGAMGFTG
-1321 RSGGGSIRGLA
+1321 GGGSVRGLA
-1332 GTMFQGNKQR
+1332 NTMFRGNKQR
-1342 YQFTPKET
+1342 YQFTPKES

-1358 GGGRSPRSGGGG
+1358 GGHRGGGG
-1370 GGGRDYTPR
+1370 GGGGHDHTPR
-1379 SSSSRNRKEKT
+1379 SSSSRTRKEKT

-1408 ALNRFW
+1408 ALNKFW

-1426 LNTMRKT
+1426 LNSMRKT
-1433 IEDAKKSIEDLTN
+1433 IEDANKSIKDLTD

-1456 EKQNDLA
+1456 EKENDLA
-1463 NQKYFQ
+1463 NQRYFQ
-1469 SIAKKYGDTSRV
+1469 SVAKKYGDTSRQ

-1493 EISDTQKSITE
+1493 EISDTKNSIADKE
-1504 KTKEIAKTREG
+1504 KEIAKTKEG

-1530 AALKALQA
+1530 AALKALQST
-1538 AMIEMI
+1538 MIDMI

-1609 NGTSDRTGAGISRM
+1609 NGTSDRTGAGIRSM

-1628 AGYSAPVTANANT
+1628 AGYQAPVTAEADTWRAGKQLSALT
-1641 ELAAKQIGYLTKD
+1641 ED
-1654 RYVNVYVQAV
+1654 RYVNIRARVVS
-1664 RTGAALGALG
+1664 GALAG
-1674 AMGGFRYAHGGRVP
+1674 LAGFLGRAHGGRVP

-1706 DADDMLGITSA
+1706 DADDLLGITSA

-1730 PRASVDKYGP
+1730 PRSSVDKYGP

-1784 LNLDGREV
+1784 LNLDGRAV

>member
-1 MAGVDDLGFKIN
+1 MAGVDDLGFKIS

-84 TAVRKELDGVDF
+84 AAARKELDGVDF

-116 TDYLGSPQLDK
+116 TDYIGSPQLDK
-127 VKSQIDMYARLAN
+127 VKDMVDMYARLAN

-149 KELQSSLAKTNQ
+149 RELQSSLAKTNQ
-161 AVAAA
+161 AVAAQPKQKTELDEAA
-166 KTPQGTATTDRE
+166 KRE
-178 RQAAID
+178 ALSAFRGKMYRARVRQADPTA
-184 RYRNRAQNAALLRNS
+184 
-199 AGSSG
+199 SG
-204 IVVERGVREETE
+204 AEVAEGVRAETQ

-227 AAAAEEKRAI
+227 AEAAEEKRATV
-237 SAGISRDI
+237 AGINQDLAR
-245 ADIKKREADETRRLA
+245 ARREEADETRRLA
-260 EAERDAAEI
+260 EAEREAAEI

-306 DLRNYLSLLAAGF
+306 DLRNYLTLLAAGF

-351 EMRTLSNTYKDLST
+351 EMRVLSNTYRDLST

-421 MVDNAGVEADHSGE
+421 MVDNAGVEADHSGQ

-471 AGIGQDAILA
+471 AGVGQDAILA

-516 GMDKFATVLGMT
+516 GMNKFATVLGMT
-528 TTEAENLWRTDPST
+528 TEEAENLWRTDPST
-542 FFNNLLTSLNN
+542 FFNDLLTSLNN

-589 ESFRNS
+589 ESFKNS
-595 ADAARNTEFLDSSLE
+595 ADAARNTEFLDKSLE

-726 ANTALYENIGL
+726 ANVALYENIGL

-743 LERSDRAAT
+743 LERSDNAAT
-752 SLGGLAAAGAA
+752 TLGGLAAAGAA
-763 ARKNA
+763 AKKNA
-768 DAIKAVGQAAG
+768 DAIKAVGEAAG

-784 LVSVGAAAASSAA
+784 LVSVGTAAASSAA
-797 QTGLLAR
+797 QTGLLAKT
-804 AMGGLKGVMSGI
+804 MSGLKGVMSGI
-816 ASLGPMGWIGIAATV
+816 ASIGPMGWIGIAATV
-831 IPIAI
+831 VPIAI

-863 LGGGEALTKAI
+863 LGGGEALTKALI
-874 LQDAKEAADGT
+874 QDAKEAADGT
-885 QETFGT
+885 QQTFGA
-891 LELAVQGSAASTKD
+891 LELAVDGSAASTKD
-905 SADTLYYWIDASG
+905 SADALYYWIDASG
-918 NLVQATKEQAAALGY
+918 NLVQATKDQAAAMGY

-985 QDAANSYIDGFIK
+985 QDAANSYIDGFIQ
-998 QLRDRKDE
+998 QLKDRKDE
-1006 IYKANTYESRVYSGP
+1006 IYKANTYEARTYSGP
-1021 YDNVGMPIRKY
+1021 YDYTGTPIRKY
-1032 NDTQAGKQAE
+1032 YSTQAGQQAE

-1074 SQSALSQ
+1074 SQTALGQ

-1094 DATGSLADATAD
+1094 DATGGLADATAD

-1138 EANMYSALDDLNQSL
+1138 EAGMYSALDDLNQSL

-1160 ETFTEAGRSNLEALQ
+1160 DTFTEAGRANLEALQ

-1221 TWIEAQMSNVVSSLD
+1221 TWVEAQMSNVVSSLD

-1241 PTVDMTALNAGL
+1241 PTVDMSALNAGL

-1287 TGGRRLTKG
+1287 TGGKRLNKNV

-1303 TTKQIIAGP
+1303 TTKQITAGM
-1312 SIGMMGFTG
+1312 SIGAMGFTG
-1321 RSGGGSIRGLA
+1321 GGGSVRGLA
-1332 GTMFQGNKQR
+1332 NTMFQGNKQR
-1342 YQFTPKET
+1342 YQFTPKT
-1350 SSRGGGGG
+1350 SSGHGGGGG
-1358 GGGRSPRSGGGG
+1358 GGGGHRGGGGG

-1379 SSSSRNRKEKT
+1379 SSSSRTRKEKT
-1390 PEEIFE
+1390 PGEIFE

-1408 ALNRFW
+1408 ALNKFW

-1426 LNTMRKT
+1426 LNSMRKT
-1433 IEDAKKSIEDLTN
+1433 IEDANKSIKDLTD

-1456 EKQNDLA
+1456 EKENDLA
-1463 NQKYFQ
+1463 NQRYFQ
-1469 SIAKKYGDTSRV
+1469 SVAKKYGDTSRQ

-1493 EISDTQKSITE
+1493 EISDTKNSIADKE
-1504 KTKEIAKTREG
+1504 KEIAKTKEG

-1530 AALKALQA
+1530 AALKALQST
-1538 AMIEMI
+1538 MIDMI

-1609 NGTSDRTGAGISRM
+1609 NGTSDRTGAGIRSM

-1628 AGYSAPVTANANT
+1628 AGYSAPVTAQADT
-1641 ELAAKQIGYLTKD
+1641 YRAGKQLSDFTRD
-1654 RYVNVYVQAV
+1654 RYMTVYVQAV

-1688 GRAGGGG
+1688 GLAGGGG

-1706 DADDMLGITSA
+1706 DADDMLGITPV

-1730 PRASVDKYGP
+1730 PRSSVDRYGP

-1784 LNLDGREV
+1784 LNLDGRAV

>member
-1 MAGVDDLGFKIN
+1 MAGVDDLGFKIS

-149 KELQSSLAKTNQ
+149 RELQSSLAKTNQ

-184 RYRNRAQNAALLRNS
+184 RYQYRARVAKFDQLSPS
-199 AGSSG
+199 ATGSD
-204 IVVERGVREETE
+204 VTRAVREESE

-306 DLRNYLSLLAAGF
+306 DLRNYLTLLAAGF

-351 EMRTLSNTYKDLST
+351 EMRALSNTYKDLST

-421 MVDNAGVEADHSGE
+421 MVDNAGVEADHSGQ

-501 RIFGSINDAVAEAGE
+501 RIFGSVNDAVAEAGE
-516 GMDKFATVLGMT
+516 GLDKFATVLGMT
-528 TTEAENLWRTDPST
+528 TEEAENLWRTDPST

-620 QRWKNSLANLGA
+620 ARWKNSLANLGA

-647 GLIVIQDALSH
+647 GLIVIQDALAH

-674 LVIFGSLVAI
+674 LVVFGSLVAI

-695 AASYVSMKTNMV
+695 AASYVSMRTNMV

-726 ANTALYENIGL
+726 ANAALYENIGL
-737 MKTRAA
+737 MKTRTA
-743 LERSDRAAT
+743 LERSDQAAA

-763 ARKNA
+763 AKKNA
-768 DAIKAVGQAAG
+768 DAAKDAAKGIAEVGT
-779 EAGKD
+779 
-784 LVSVGAAAASSAA
+784 AAASSAA
-797 QTGLLAR
+797 QTGLLAK

-816 ASLGPMGWIGIAATV
+816 ASIGPMGWIGIAATA
-831 IPIAI
+831 IPVVI

-842 ANSAKRAAE
+842 ANSAKRARE
-851 AAQQA
+851 AAEQA
-856 RVENLQA
+856 RQENLQA
-863 LGGGEALTKAI
+863 FGGADALSKAI

-885 QETFGT
+885 QQTFGA
-891 LELAVQGSAASTKD
+891 LELAVDGSASSTKD
-905 SADTLYYWIDASG
+905 SADALYYWIDASG
-918 NLVQATKEQAAALGY
+918 NLVQATKDQAAAMGY

-961 NDFKTLTDQGFDW
+961 NDFKTLADQGFDW

-985 QDAANSYIDGFIK
+985 QDAANSYIDGFIQ
-998 QLRDRKDE
+998 QLKDRRDE
-1006 IYKANTYESRVYSGP
+1006 IYKANTYESRIYSGP
-1021 YDNVGMPIRKY
+1021 YDYTGTPIRKY
-1032 NDTQAGKQAE
+1032 NSTPAGQQAE
-1042 QDVQNLNNQ
+1042 QDVQNMDNQ
-1051 IEALENLRTKLG
+1051 ITALENLRTKLG

-1074 SQSALSQ
+1074 SQTALDQ
-1081 IVQGL
+1081 VVQGL
-1086 TGDTQDAA
+1086 TGSTDDAA

-1208 AAIDDLKAQGIDT
+1208 AAIQDLKDQGIDT
-1221 TWIEAQMSNVVSSLD
+1221 TWVEAQMSNVVSSLD

-1241 PTVDMTALNAGL
+1241 PTVDMSALNAGL

-1287 TGGRRLTKG
+1287 TGGKRLNKNV
-1296 LGSKGGL
+1296 LGSKGGAVP
-1303 TTKQIIAGP
+1303 KQFNKNVLGA
-1312 SIGMMGFTG
+1312 MGFTG
-1321 RSGGGSIRGLA
+1321 GGGSVRGLA
-1332 GTMFQGNKQR
+1332 GTMFRGNKQR
-1342 YQFTPKET
+1342 YQFTPKES

-1358 GGGRSPRSGGGG
+1358 GGGHHGGGGG
-1370 GGGRDYTPR
+1370 GGGRDHTPR

-1426 LNTMRKT
+1426 LNSMRKT

-1469 SIAKKYGDTSRV
+1469 SVAKKYGDTSRV

-1493 EISDTQKSITE
+1493 DISDTQKSIAE

-1538 AMIEMI
+1538 TMVDMI

-1574 MGFNQGEVTTLSG
+1574 MGFNQDEVTALSG
-1587 AFDNLTRT
+1587 AFDHLTYT
-1595 IQAVPRVV
+1595 INTTPRVV
-1603 DVDVSD
+1603 EVDVSD
-1609 NGTSDRTGAGISRM
+1609 NGTAAATGDRIRSM

-1628 AGYSAPVTANANT
+1628 AGYSAPVTADADTYRAGKQLSKLT
-1641 ELAAKQIGYLTKD
+1641 EDGYKTI
-1654 RYVNVYVQAV
+1654 YVQFQQV
-1664 RTGAALGALG
+1664 QSPLSRVGGG
-1674 AMGGFRYAHGGRVP
+1674 MGIMGGRFAHGGRVP
-1688 GRAGGGG
+1688 GYATGGGL
-1695 MLGGRRRTGNW
+1695 LGGRRAGNW
-1706 DADDMLGITSA
+1706 DADNLLGITRA
-1717 GGVIGVQSGEYVM
+1717 GGVVGLQGGEYVM
-1730 PRASVDKYGP
+1730 PRTSVDKYGP

-1784 LNLDGREV
+1784 LNLDGRAV

>member
-45 GAKAAVLQNAVSGRG
+45 GAKAAVLQSAVSGRG

-149 KELQSSLAKTNQ
+149 RELQSSLAKSNQ
-161 AVAAA
+161 AVVAA
-166 KTPQGTATTDRE
+166 KTPEGTATTDRE

-184 RYRNRAQNAALLRNS
+184 RYQYRARVAKFDQLSPS
-199 AGSSG
+199 ATGSD
-204 IVVERGVREETE
+204 VTRAVREESE

-306 DLRNYLSLLAAGF
+306 DLRNYLTLLAAGF

-351 EMRTLSNTYKDLST
+351 EMRALSSTYKDLST

-528 TTEAENLWRTDPST
+528 TAEAENLWRTDPST

-559 RWTIIKN
+559 RWTVVKN

-752 SLGGLAAAGAA
+752 SLGGLAAAGASA
-763 ARKNA
+763 KKNA
-768 DAIKAVGQAAG
+768 DAIKAAGEAAG

-784 LVSVGAAAASSAA
+784 LAGVGAAAASSAA
-797 QTGLLAR
+797 QTGLLAK
-804 AMGGLKGVMSGI
+804 AMGGLKGIMGGI
-816 ASLGPMGWIGIAATV
+816 ASIGPMGWIGLAATA

-856 RVENLQA
+856 RAENLQA

-885 QETFGT
+885 QQTFGT

-918 NLVQATKEQAAALGY
+918 QLVQATKEQAAALGY

-955 FKSLSA
+955 FKALSA
-961 NDFKTLTDQGFDW
+961 NDFKALADQGFDW

-985 QDAANSYIDGFIK
+985 QDAANSYIQSFIDT
-998 QLRDRKDE
+998 LHARAFEISNAHFKDTSGGKGM
-1006 IYKANTYESRVYSGP
+1006 IRNFMWDSKANEEA
-1021 YDNVGMPIRKY
+1021 Y
-1032 NDTQAGKQAE
+1032 NQ
-1042 QDVQNLNNQ
+1042 VQSQ
-1051 IEALENLRTKLG
+1051 IQALEDLKGKLG

-1074 SQSALSQ
+1074 SQSALGQ

-1094 DATGSLADATAD
+1094 DAQGNLADATAD

-1208 AAIDDLKAQGIDT
+1208 SAIDDLKAQGIDT

-1241 PTVDMTALNAGL
+1241 PTVDMSALNAGL

-1303 TTKQIIAGP
+1303 TTKQITAGP
-1312 SIGMMGFTG
+1312 AIGMMGFTG
-1321 RSGGGSIRGLA
+1321 RSGGGSTRGLA

-1370 GGGRDYTPR
+1370 GDRDRTPR
-1379 SSSSRNRKEKT
+1379 SSSSRNRREKT

-1403 KAMNQ
+1403 KAMNN

-1446 DIWDLNNTLS
+1446 DIWNLNNTLS

-1469 SIAKKYGDTSRV
+1469 SVAKKYGDTSRV

-1493 EISDTQKSITE
+1493 EISDTQKSIAE

-1574 MGFNQGEVTTLSG
+1574 MGFNQSEVTTLSG

-1628 AGYSAPVTANANT
+1628 AGYSAPVTAQANT
-1641 ELAAKQIGYLTKD
+1641 ELAGKQLSYLAKD
-1654 RYVNVYVQAV
+1654 RYMTVYAQVV
-1664 RTGAALGALG
+1664 RTGAALGALAG
-1674 AMGGFRYAHGGRVP
+1674 RLAHGGRVP

-1706 DADDMLGITSA
+1706 DADDMLGITPA
-1717 GGVIGVQSGEYVM
+1717 GGVVGVQSGEYVM

-1755 KVNNSPGLSGPITIN
+1755 KVNQAPAPSGPITIN